1 MSMMRKQR
9 RSMLRKSLHSGV
21 GILAAG
27 ALMIGGAQEA
37 YALPQGGTV
46 AAGAAEIAQTQAEMA
61 IRQATESAVINWNS
75 FNIAA
80 GERVNIFQPSAQAA
94 LLNRVIGNNPSEIF
108 GTLQANGR
116 IFLVNP
122 AGVLFAPGA
131 QVNAGSILASTMN
144 ITNADFMAGKYAF
157 IGTPND
163 GKVINRAS
171 LVAQNEGTVALLG
184 KDVVNEGVIVAR
196 KGAAVLAAGEAVT
209 IDFNGDGKVSV
220 VPTTAALEQAVT
232 NKGLVEADGGLVF
245 MSAATGDALTRS
257 AVNQEGIV
265 RAASLDGAAGVIR
278 MTANDVRLAAGSVT
292 DVSGTKAGTVEIGG
306 GWQGTGDLAH
316 AKNVTVERGAAVRAD
331 ATAEGAAGGTVAVW
345 SDGVTKFAGE
355 ITARGAG
362 TGAGGAVETS
372 GAKVQITGRVDAS
385 SAAGKAGEWLI
396 DPGDIEVKTRGTGDP
411 EAGSQ
416 ADVQTVTNSLNGG
429 TSVTIQTANL
439 TGQNDNSI
447 TVSDAITKTAGG
459 DATLTMKATGNVN
472 INADITSTAGKLNV
486 DITSDTNHRAGGSV
500 SVATGKNIKTL
511 GGNVKVGGGLVEDGV
526 GFANSQSSGEA
537 GITLNGA
544 TIDTTDG
551 ATASGNVELAGSTT
565 ANAAGVSLTG
575 ATITAGAGK
584 VTLVGK
590 STGGGKGIALGNIT
604 TRSVELRTD
613 SLDLSGTITGD
624 GDPAGTAKVWT
635 LSDGK
640 TINFGTGSGGLDL
653 TGDTFTSTGTIR
665 NFKKN
670 TVGDAAK
677 SANIIANGVTADNDL
692 AIYSGAGT
700 LTVSGAVNVSSTH
713 ALTLGSKNAMT
724 GAGVITAD
732 ALKLDASDA
741 NVNLTGANAVKK
753 LDGKAKGLIFKNN
766 ANLTVGG
773 ETGLVTAAGGASL
786 DVTGDLTVGS
796 GTPLAGGVAAIQN
809 GAGAMKLKASGTL
822 KLDANAEVKSTGAA
836 ATSLE
841 ATTVNFDTASKVSTA
856 GGTIDV
862 KTDALTLPAGAQG
875 TLSSANGK
883 VTVETKTAGKTMSV
897 GSSSADVRMN
907 DLDFINSGTGEVH
920 LGNASTGN
928 VAIGTADVKAPL
940 TVESGATIKFSG
952 AMTNAGGKDTTFKA
966 NTIDFASGANLA
978 SGAGTM
984 TMTANSVTN
993 WNDAAFADTN
1003 GAGTFVL
1010 KPKTAGNFT
1019 VGGSSALVSDA
1030 GLGKLK
1036 AGNFYNVSIGTK
1048 ENVGTATIAGISAG
1062 NMPKY
1067 TSILT
1072 KGKIDITGAVDG
1084 TTGDTLALHAEA
1096 SGTTLGDGLSQS
1108 APITVGNLL
1117 LLGKGSM
1124 DLSTQPNAIQNI
1136 AADMSD
1142 GSLKLKN
1149 NTQMKVAVVEDRTV
1163 NPAKNVDGLKTK
1175 STDIQMAAGQKLT
1188 VEGKL
1193 NSTDDTK
1200 IEADDLDLGNNKV
1213 NVGKQLTLEK
1223 ANKAQAINIGTGAN
1237 DWNIN
1242 NAAYGKIKI
1251 GGATQTGDVNI
1262 KGATF
1267 KKPSDIET
1275 TGKVTLTGATKAGAD
1290 GKSDMKIKAHTA
1302 ELPTASDT
1310 LAVKNLDL
1318 DLSGGIDLGL
1328 GKINGQKDGK
1338 VTAKGASA
1346 SQDIYISDNA
1356 ADAPSTEFRIAYRT
1370 INNTLDGFGGF
1381 DVAGEKH
1388 VYFYGGSVKKSINA
1402 AGKLGVE
1409 VRDNLTIEGVGT
1421 KLKIGAD
1428 PTQTGHDP
1436 ASVITGGFT
1445 VKQGKTVHV
1454 KGSDGTSKEN
1464 GAEINIQT
1472 DGNIHLEKNA
1482 KLMVEG
1488 NYAQAT
1494 LNARSGDVV
1503 LNEDAKV
1510 QVAPSSTPVWVDVTG
1525 NKLQLDAR
1533 AQLDSGTDTVGALR
1547 VHTDK
1552 IVTPAADDN
1561 TTNIVGKSGLVIT
1574 RKTAGD
1580 LTLNNSSTGTGL
1592 HVTSDQLN
1600 GKLFGN
1606 EFSELVLGD
1615 NRSQT
1620 VTIDGLEANNRVVVK
1635 TAETG
1640 KVTVGAGGLKV
1651 GTDGSNNPYNVTLTT
1666 GAIENPSG
1674 GKMNI
1679 GAGSALNLY
1688 TNSIANLTP
1697 SSGSPSVTGTGTLG
1711 IGTYNGSKTIGLGDG
1726 ATGDLQLTNNKFTQ
1740 VFGPNF
1746 SHYAIGNGTQGTIN
1760 VAGSN
1765 LTQDVTLQAN
1775 NINFAGD
1782 MRLAAGKT
1790 LVVNAKTAAN
1800 QTAGKIKAAKLA
1812 AVGGNIALEK
1822 DNEIGTLAA
1831 DALSVKVKSNDL
1843 TIGEITTPAG
1853 ASVPSRTITGVKA
1866 GESGGTAGDVVLSAD
1881 AMTFDKTVEGKG
1893 NLTIQQATA
1902 ATNLNVGATG
1912 TGLNLPENLFGGAK
1926 IKDGFKHVYLGRE
1939 DATGAT
1945 KVGGNLNFV
1954 DPTTIRSGAT
1964 AGSMTVD
1971 GSANIQTNGN
1981 DFALESKDLT
1991 TAAGSNV
1998 DTGTGALTLKTDA
2011 MDLNGKMKG
2020 KKALNILPISHNRD
2034 LKLGGTVNDP
2044 TKLSLLDKYF
2054 NGNDRQFWEYEII
2067 NIGDRGGGGRLYQ
2080 SGTIDMPFTVKIQ
2093 QAITSGTG
2101 GVNLSGSIN
2110 THGRD
2115 YTVASREV
2123 NLDDAHINA
2132 DGADRDHDGNVAIQ
2146 ADKLNTANGS
2156 TITGHGDVS
2165 FDTYTPDKT
2174 LNFGT
2179 PGAGGSASD
2188 PTFPSDIFS
2197 GTGLLRK
2204 NPDGKGFKKIRIG
2217 GTNAGDIKVGNVDL
2231 PEGLADAVSIKTN
2244 KDVTSTGVLKS
2255 VPTLEVDAHNVNL
2268 TGPNEIKNLGNITSA
2283 TGVSIETKGGT
2294 NITGKITGNNAPI
2307 NLTNKDG
2314 GNVTIAPGG
2323 QIVGTGTSDVL
2334 IEAKGG
2340 AFKNKGGANAIQTA
2354 PGQRYVVHTEDSVE
2368 NEIDGLVFEFR
2379 RYGTDYT
2386 QRGSVT
2392 IPPGKNAMFYKYQPE
2407 LKLYSTRAYG
2417 DDNAAFF
2424 NSTAGF
2430 HIEDDGN
2437 VKRRALDKTEV
2448 DYIRDHVQD
2457 SGTHNFGTTKHTN
2470 VNADVNTADGT
2481 VTNAMTDVNMRSGA
2495 HTYGSDSTIANEK
2508 ITYQGHN
2515 DLNYKI
2521 TVDYRIVPRV
2531 VTVTGKTSTVN
2542 YDGNPHSYTGNAG
2555 VTFSNF
2561 ANSQTEATPG
2571 LLSGSVSYTP
2581 IADAT
2586 KTTGYAQGAVHAG
2599 EYSVD
2604 LKNST
2609 LSATNYKFKYVPGKL
2624 TIKPIDIHFTAPS
2637 GERIYGTAN
2646 DSVTIPA
2653 PSYTGS
2659 LISGDSFAKYT
2670 VTATDGTNPVTERT
2684 GVGTYAMTLNG
2695 VALAP
2700 GSRSL
2705 ATDYNITST
2714 TGTLTIKKRPLTVT
2728 AGDKSRVYG
2737 DANTTA
2743 GYVNNT
2749 AKVNVGATTAT
2760 TGLVNGDAI
2769 DDVTETID
2777 PTATVTTNAGT
2788 AGLWTKASA
2797 AHFSSGTAANY
2808 DINYV
2813 DGHFNITKRALTLVA
2828 GDKSRIYGTANSTAG
2843 YVNGTNLFR
2852 VKVGTNLVN
2861 GDTISSVTEMID
2873 PRATVT
2879 TDAGTAGLKTTIAGA
2894 VFGVG
2899 NANNYDVSYEDGS
2912 FAITPRDL
2920 TLRAGGKTR
2929 IYGTENSTA
2938 VYTGG
2943 TTKFRAD
2950 AATATTGL
2958 VNGDTVADV
2967 TESTNATRTT
2977 NVGASGL
2984 KTQITNA
2991 RLMGNRKASN
3001 YNISYVD
3008 GGFAITKRDLY
3019 ITAGDKSRIY
3029 GDGNETAQYVNGTS
3043 RLNVRAADATTGLAN
3058 GDTISSVTE
3067 TIDPTATVTTDA
3079 GTSGLWTRVSAA
3091 QFSHGTDAN
3100 YNIHYADG
3108 NFAITKRALTLVAGD
3123 KSRIYG
3129 TANSTANYVNG
3140 TNLFRVKTGT
3150 NLVNGDTI
3158 SSVTETIDPRAT
3170 VATDAGTAGL
3180 KTTIA
3185 GAVFG
3190 VGNAN
3195 NYDVS
3200 YEDGS
3205 FAITPRDLTLRAGDK
3220 TRIYGTEN
3228 ATAIYTGGTTKFRAD
3243 AATATTGLANGD
3255 TIADVDETTNAL
3267 VTSNVGESGLKTQIT
3282 NMRLMGNRKAS
3293 NYNISYVDGGFA
3305 ITKRDLYITA
3315 GDKSRVYGD
3324 GNETAQYVNGTS
3336 RLNVRAADATTGLAN
3351 GDAVSSITETIDPTA
3366 TVTTDAGTSG
3376 LWTRAS
3382 AAQFSQGTDANYN
3395 IHYADGNFAIT
3406 KRALTLVAGDKSRI
3420 YGTANTTAGYVNGT
3434 NLFRVKAG
3442 TNLVNGDTISSVTET
3457 IDPRATVTT
3466 DAGAAGLKTTIAGAV
3481 FGVGN
3486 ANNYDVSYEDG
3497 SFAITPRDL
3506 TLRAGDKTRIYG
3518 TENSTAAYTG
3528 GTTKFRADAATATT
3542 GLVNGDAVADVTE
3555 STNATRTTNV
3565 GASGLKTQIANATFG
3580 TGKAS
3585 NYSIS
3590 YVDGGFAITK
3600 RDLYITA
3607 GDKERAFGAENA
3619 TAQYVNGTQR
3629 INVRPS
3635 DATTGLANGDAI
3647 SSITETIDP
3656 TATVTTDAGTS
3667 GLWTR
3672 ASAAQFSQGTDANYN
3687 ILYVDGR
3694 FTIVPREVLVTAGDV
3709 TRDYG
3714 APNPVVTEYVVER
3727 GDRTSWRG
3735 LLAGDKVG
3743 GIRSYYD
3750 AAITPT
3756 TQGGSYPG
3764 VIHIDP
3770 ASVTAGY
3777 TGASAISNYR
3787 FRYAPGTLKIQ
3798 MRGFDMST
3806 PEGRAVITSTGS
3818 VTQVTAG
3825 LTGTA
3830 ANRVPGSLY
3839 GGTGAG
3845 SSGIGTGGASGAGG
3859 RTGTAGG
3866 RNVGGIDGNSSTS
3879 NGAAGMSGGS
3889 AGSTGNVGG
3898 TGNAGGTGSAGDT
3911 TAAAST
3917 GNGSGAAQPVVS
3929 AAAKQDRSFAD
3940 GVTIQMPQ
3948 EQASA
3953 HWTNRVVVSNG
3964 KASEAHSFV
3973 AEPDGTFGFDLR
3985 RTRGDRGFRPEDP
3998 ANNTSEAIPVLFTDG
4013 GSRDLDGIYSIN
4025 YSPEKLAIKPSSKKV
4040 DIPDPKEI
4048 RNTSEKGLSF
4058 LYQTQNGAYEVT
4070 FGNGIVALYPTD
4082 DASLNIITSSD
4093 RKAER
4098 AVLASGILT
4107 AIEDLGVTPVEIRAV
4122 YIFNV
4127 LDGKSEQATA

>member
-9 RSMLRKSLHSGV
+9 RGQMRRSLRSGI

-27 ALMIGGAQEA
+27 AMMMGGMNHAM
-37 YALPQGGTV
+37 ALPQGGQV
-46 AAGAAEIAQTQAEMA
+46 AAGAADIAASQAEMA
-61 IRQATESAVINWNS
+61 IHQATQNAVINWNS
-75 FNIAA
+75 FNIGA
-80 GERVNIFQPSAQAA
+80 GERVNIYQPNAQAA
-94 LLNRVIGNNPSEIF
+94 LLNRVLGGNPSEIF
-108 GTLQANGR
+108 GTLSANGR
-116 IFLVNP
+116 VFLVNP

-131 QVNAGSILASTMN
+131 QVDAGSILASTMN

-157 IGTPND
+157 VGTPTD

-171 LVAQNEGTVALLG
+171 LLAKNEGTVALLG
-184 KDVVNEGVIVAR
+184 KDVVNEGVIVAK
-196 KGAAVLAAGEAVT
+196 KGAAVLAAGEAVSL
-209 IDFNGDGKVSV
+209 DFNGDGKVSV
-220 VPTTAALEQAVT
+220 VPTKAAMEQAVT

-265 RAASLDGAAGVIR
+265 RASSLDGAAGSVR
-278 MTANDVRLAAGSVT
+278 MTANDVRLASGSVT
-292 DVSGTKAGTVEIGG
+292 DVSGAAAGTVEIGG

-316 AKNVTVERGAAVRAD
+316 AQNVTIERGAALRAD
-331 ATAEGAAGGTVAVW
+331 ATAADAAGGTVAVW
-345 SDGVTKFAGE
+345 SDGMTRFAGE
-355 ITARGAG
+355 ITARGKG

-372 GAKVQITGRVDAS
+372 GAKVQITGRVNAS
-385 SAAGKAGEWLI
+385 SEVGKAGEWLI
-396 DPGDIEVKTRGTGDP
+396 DPGDIEVKTRAAGDP

-447 TVSDAITKTAGG
+447 TVSNAITKTAGG
-459 DATLTMKATGNVN
+459 DATLSLKATGSVN

-511 GGNVKVGGGLVEDGV
+511 GGNVKIGGGLVEDGV
-526 GFANSQSSGEA
+526 GFANSQSAGEA
-537 GITLNGA
+537 GIMLNGV

-590 STGGGKGIALGNIT
+590 STGGGKGIALGGNIT

-613 SLDLSGTITGD
+613 SIDLSGTITGD
-624 GDPAGTAKVWT
+624 NDPSGSAKVWT

-653 TGDTFTSTGTIR
+653 AGDTFTSTGKIR

-670 TVGDAAK
+670 TVGDASKA
-677 SANIIANGVTADNDL
+677 ANINAGGVTAGSDL
-692 AIYSGAGT
+692 AIDSGAGT
-700 LTVSGAVNVSSTH
+700 LTVDGAVNAAGH
-713 ALTLGSKNAMT
+713 ALTLGSKNAIT
-724 GAGVITAD
+724 GAGVITSD
-732 ALKLDASDA
+732 ALVLDAA
-741 NVNLTGANAVKK
+741 AATVNLTGTHAVGK
-753 LDGKAKGLIFKNN
+753 LDGKAKGLTFKNSGD
-766 ANLTVGG
+766 LTVGG
-773 ETGLVTAAGGASL
+773 ETGLTTAAGGA
-786 DVTGDLTVGS
+786 DVEVTAGDLTVGAH
-796 GTPLAGGVAAIQN
+796 GMTNA
-809 GAGAMKLKASGTL
+809 AGAMNLKASGTL

-841 ATTVNFDTASKVSTA
+841 AAAVNFDTASKVSTA
-856 GGTIDV
+856 GGTINV
-862 KTDALTLPAGAQG
+862 KTDALTLPTGAQG

-883 VTVETKTAGKTMSV
+883 VTVETKTSGKTMSV
-897 GSSSADVRMN
+897 GSSSADVHMN

-928 VAIGTADVKAPL
+928 VEIGTADVKAPL

-1019 VGGSSALVSDA
+1019 VGGSSTLVSDDGFA
-1030 GLGKLK
+1030 KLK
-1036 AGNFYNVSIGTK
+1036 AGNFRNVAIGDK
-1048 ENVGTATIAGISAG
+1048 ANAGTATIDTISSG
-1062 NMPKY
+1062 NLPKY

-1072 KGKIDITGAVDG
+1072 QGKINITGAVNG
-1084 TTGDTLALHAEA
+1084 APTDTLALHADA
-1096 SGTTLGDGLSQS
+1096 PGTTLGDGLSQS
-1108 APITVGNLL
+1108 APVSVGNLL

-1124 DLSTQPNAIQNI
+1124 DLSTQPNAIKNI

-1149 NTQMKVAVVEDRTV
+1149 NTHMKVAVVEDRTV
-1163 NPAKNVDGLKTK
+1163 SPAKNVDGLKTK
-1175 STDIQMAAGQKLT
+1175 STDIKMAAGQKLT
-1188 VEGKL
+1188 VEGEL
-1193 NSTDDTK
+1193 NSAGDTK

-1213 NVGKQLTLEK
+1213 NVGNQLTLEK
-1223 ANKAQAINIGTGAN
+1223 ANKAQTINVGTDPG

-1242 NAAYGKIKI
+1242 NTAYGKIKI
-1251 GGATQTGDVNI
+1251 GGATQTGNINI

-1275 TGKVTLTGATKAGAD
+1275 TGDVTLTGATKAGAD

-1310 LAVKNLDL
+1310 LAVRNLDL

-1388 VYFYGGSVKKSINA
+1388 VYFYGGAVKKSINA

-1409 VRDNLTIEGVGT
+1409 VRDDLSIEGVGT

-1428 PTQTGHDP
+1428 TSKADHDP

-1445 VKQGKTVHV
+1445 VKEGKTVHV
-1454 KGSDGTSKEN
+1454 KGSGGTSKEN

-1472 DGNIHLEKNA
+1472 DGDIHLEKNA

-1494 LNARSGDVV
+1494 LNARNGDVV
-1503 LNEDAKV
+1503 LNEKAKV
-1510 QVAPSSTPVWVDVTG
+1510 KVVDGSTPVWVDVTG
-1525 NKLQLDAR
+1525 NKLQLDKE

-1547 VHTDK
+1547 VHTDEIK
-1552 IVTPAADDN
+1552 TPTADDN

-1574 RKTAGD
+1574 RKTSGVQTID
-1580 LTLNNSSTGTGL
+1580 NNTTAPPTAGL
-1592 HVTSDQLN
+1592 HITSDQLN

-1615 NRSQT
+1615 NRTTQVT
-1620 VTIDGLEANNRVVVK
+1620 VDGLTANNRVVVK
-1635 TAETG
+1635 TAESG
-1640 KVTVGAGGLKV
+1640 KVTVGAGGLSV
-1651 GTDGSNNPYNVTLTT
+1651 GTDGSKKAYNVTLTT
-1666 GAIENPSG
+1666 GSIENPG
-1674 GKMNI
+1674 GSELKI
-1679 GAGSALNLY
+1679 GEGSALNLY
-1688 TNSIANLTP
+1688 TNSITNLVANG
-1697 SSGSPSVTGTGTLG
+1697 SSPSVTGKGTLG
-1711 IGTYNGSKTIGLGDG
+1711 ISTYNGTKTIGLGDG
-1726 ATGDLQLTNNKFTQ
+1726 APGDLQLTNDKFTH

-1746 SHYAIGNGTQGTIN
+1746 SHYSIGRLDKEAQSTIN
-1760 VAGSN
+1760 VKNSTLSQN
-1765 LTQDVTLQAN
+1765 TTLQAN
-1775 NINFAGD
+1775 TINFMGD
-1782 MRLAAGKT
+1782 LTLDPGKT
-1790 LVVNAKTAAN
+1790 LVVNAKTAAS
-1800 QTAGKIKAAKLA
+1800 QTAGKITAANLA

-1831 DALSVKVKSNDL
+1831 DALSVKVKSNAL

-1866 GESGGTAGDVVLSAD
+1866 GESGGTAGDIVLSAD
-1881 AMTFDKTVEGKG
+1881 SMTFDKTVEGKG
-1893 NLTIQQATA
+1893 NLTLHQANA

-1912 TGLNLPENLFGGAK
+1912 TGLTLGADIFGGNK

-1971 GSANIQTNGN
+1971 GSANIRTNGN
-1981 DFALESKDLT
+1981 DFALESKNLT

-2011 MDLNGKMKG
+2011 IDLNGKMKG
-2020 KKALNILPISHNRD
+2020 KKALNILPISHGRD

-2044 TKLSLLDKYF
+2044 AKLSLLDKYF
-2054 NGNDRQFWEYEII
+2054 NGNNRQFWEYEII

-2080 SGTIDMPFTVKIQ
+2080 SGTIDMPFTVNIQ

-2101 GVNLSGSIN
+2101 GVNLSGSIK

-2132 DGADRDHDGNVAIQ
+2132 DGADRDHDGNVAIH
-2146 ADKLNTANGS
+2146 ADTLNTANGS

-2165 FDTYTPDKT
+2165 FDTYTPGKT
-2174 LNFGT
+2174 INFGT

-2188 PTFPSDIFS
+2188 PTLSSDIFS

-2204 NPDGKGFKKIRIG
+2204 NSDGKGFRKIRIG
-2217 GTNAGDIKVGNVDL
+2217 GTNAGNVKIGNVDL

-2244 KDVTSTGVLKS
+2244 GAVTSTGVLKS

-2283 TGVSIETKGGT
+2283 TGVSVETKGGT
-2294 NITGKITGNNAPI
+2294 NVTGKITGNNAPI
-2307 NLTNKDG
+2307 NITNKDG

-2340 AFKNKGGANAIQTA
+2340 AFKNRGGANAIQTA
-2354 PGQRYVVHTEDSVE
+2354 PGHRYVVHTEDSVE

-2379 RYGTDYT
+2379 KYGVDYT
-2386 QRGSVT
+2386 NRGSFPV
-2392 IPPGKNAMFYKYQPE
+2392 PAGKNAMFYKYQPE

-2417 DDNAAFF
+2417 DDNTAFF

-2437 VKRRALDKTEV
+2437 LKRRALDKTEV
-2448 DYIRDHVQD
+2448 DYIRDHVID
-2457 SGTHNFGTTKHTN
+2457 SGTHNFGTTKLTN

-2481 VTNAMTDVNMRSGA
+2481 VTNAMTDVTRRAGT

-2508 ITYQGHN
+2508 ITYKGHN

-2531 VTVTGKTSTVN
+2531 VTVTGKTETVN
-2542 YDGNPHSYTGNAG
+2542 YNGNPHNYSGMNG
-2555 VTFSNF
+2555 VTFTNF
-2561 ANSQTEATPG
+2561 ANSQTAATPG

-2586 KTTGYAQGAVHAG
+2586 KTTGFAQGAVHAG
-2599 EYSVD
+2599 EYTVGLS
-2604 LKNST
+2604 NST
-2609 LSATNYKFKYVPGKL
+2609 LTANNYKFKYVPGKL

-2637 GERIYGTAN
+2637 GERIYGTSN
-2646 DSVTIPA
+2646 DSVTMT
-2653 PSYTGS
+2653 SSTTHTGT
-2659 LISGDSFAKYT
+2659 LLSGDSFAKYT
-2670 VTATDGTNPVTERT
+2670 VTATDGTNDVTERT
-2684 GVGTYAMTLNG
+2684 GVGTYTMTLNG
-2695 VALAP
+2695 AALAT

-2705 ATDYNITST
+2705 ATDYHITSDP
-2714 TGTLTIKKRPLTVT
+2714 GTLTIKKRPLTVT
-2728 AGDKSRVYG
+2728 AGDKSRAYG
-2737 DANTTA
+2737 DANATA

-2749 AKVNVGATTAT
+2749 AKVNVAAATAT
-2760 TGLVNGDAI
+2760 TGLVNGDTI

-2797 AHFSSGTAANY
+2797 AHFSSGMANNY
-2808 DINYV
+2808 NITYV
-2813 DGHFNITKRALTLVA
+2813 DGHFNITKR
-2828 GDKSRIYGTANSTAG
+2828 
-2843 YVNGTNLFR
+2843 
-2852 VKVGTNLVN
+2852 
-2861 GDTISSVTEMID
+2861 
-2873 PRATVT
+2873 P
-2879 TDAGTAGLKTTIAGA
+2879 
-2894 VFGVG
+2894 
-2899 NANNYDVSYEDGS
+2899 
-2912 FAITPRDL
+2912 
-2920 TLRAGGKTR
+2920 
-2929 IYGTENSTA
+2929 
-2938 VYTGG
+2938 
-2943 TTKFRAD
+2943 
-2950 AATATTGL
+2950 
-2958 VNGDTVADV
+2958 
-2967 TESTNATRTT
+2967 
-2977 NVGASGL
+2977 
-2984 KTQITNA
+2984 
-2991 RLMGNRKASN
+2991 
-3001 YNISYVD
+3001 
-3008 GGFAITKRDLY
+3008 
-3019 ITAGDKSRIY
+3019 
-3029 GDGNETAQYVNGTS
+3029 
-3043 RLNVRAADATTGLAN
+3043 
-3058 GDTISSVTE
+3058 
-3067 TIDPTATVTTDA
+3067 
-3079 GTSGLWTRVSAA
+3079 
-3091 QFSHGTDAN
+3091 
-3100 YNIHYADG
+3100 
-3108 NFAITKRALTLVAGD
+3108 LTLVAGD

-3140 TNLFRVKTGT
+3140 TNLFRVKAGT
-3150 NLVNGDTI
+3150 NLVNGDAVST
-3158 SSVTETIDPRAT
+3158 VTETIDARAT
-3170 VATDAGTAGL
+3170 VTTDAGTAGL
-3180 KTTIA
+3180 KTKIA
-3185 GAVFG
+3185 NAVFG
-3190 VGNAN
+3190 TGNAN
-3195 NYDVS
+3195 NYDIS
-3200 YEDGS
+3200 YDDGS

-3228 ATAIYTGGTTKFRAD
+3228 ATA
-3243 AATATTGLANGD
+3243 
-3255 TIADVDETTNAL
+3255 V
-3267 VTSNVGESGLKTQIT
+3267 
-3282 NMRLMGNRKAS
+3282 
-3293 NYNISYVDGGFA
+3293 
-3305 ITKRDLYITA
+3305 
-3315 GDKSRVYGD
+3315 
-3324 GNETAQYVNGTS
+3324 
-3336 RLNVRAADATTGLAN
+3336 
-3351 GDAVSSITETIDPTA
+3351 
-3366 TVTTDAGTSG
+3366 
-3376 LWTRAS
+3376 
-3382 AAQFSQGTDANYN
+3382 
-3395 IHYADGNFAIT
+3395 
-3406 KRALTLVAGDKSRI
+3406 
-3420 YGTANTTAGYVNGT
+3420 
-3434 NLFRVKAG
+3434 
-3442 TNLVNGDTISSVTET
+3442 
-3457 IDPRATVTT
+3457 
-3466 DAGAAGLKTTIAGAV
+3466 
-3481 FGVGN
+3481 
-3486 ANNYDVSYEDG
+3486 
-3497 SFAITPRDL
+3497 
-3506 TLRAGDKTRIYG
+3506 
-3518 TENSTAAYTG
+3518 YTG

-3542 GLVNGDAVADVTE
+3542 GLVNGDTIADVDE
-3555 STNATRTTNV
+3555 STDALRTTNA
-3565 GASGLKTQIANATFG
+3565 GTAGLKTQITNMRLMG
-3580 TGKAS
+3580 NRKAS
-3585 NYSIS
+3585 NYNIT

-3607 GDKERAFGAENA
+3607 GDKQRAYGADNS
-3619 TAQYVNGTQR
+3619 TAGYVNGTR
-3629 INVRPS
+3629 LVNVRPT
-3635 DATTGLANGDAI
+3635 DAATGLVNGDVV
-3647 SSITETIDP
+3647 SSVTETIDP
-3656 TATVTTDAGTS
+3656 TATVTTNAGTA

-3672 ASAAQFSQGTDANYN
+3672 SSAAQFAYGTDANYN
-3687 ILYVDGR
+3687 IHYADGR
-3694 FTIVPREVLVTAGDV
+3694 FIITPREVLITAGSAS
-3709 TRDYG
+3709 RDYG
-3714 APNPVVTEYVVER
+3714 APNPVITAYMIER
-3727 GDRTSWRG
+3727 GDHTSQRG
-3735 LLAGDKVG
+3735 LLAGDDIS
-3743 GIRSYYD
+3743 GITSHYD
-3750 AAITPT
+3750 AGMNAT
-3756 TQGGSYPG
+3756 TRGGLYRG
-3764 VIHIDP
+3764 VIHVDP
-3770 ASVTAGY
+3770 ASVERGY
-3777 TGASAISNYR
+3777 AGASARSNYR
-3787 FRYAPGTLKIQ
+3787 FNYAPGDLTIA

-3806 PEGRAVITSTGS
+3806 PEGAAVTTSSAAVAQAT
-3818 VTQVTAG
+3818 
-3825 LTGTA
+3825 TGTT
-3830 ANRVPGSLY
+3830 N
-3839 GGTGAG
+3839 
-3845 SSGIGTGGASGAGG
+3845 
-3859 RTGTAGG
+3859 
-3866 RNVGGIDGNSSTS
+3866 
-3879 NGAAGMSGGS
+3879 GGS
-3889 AGSTGNVGG
+3889 GV
-3898 TGNAGGTGSAGDT
+3898 
-3911 TAAAST
+3911 TAAAVPTENRT
-3917 GNGSGAAQPVVS
+3917 GSNPPAE
-3929 AAAKQDRSFAD
+3929 
-3940 GVTIQMPQ
+3940 GVTVQMPQ
-3948 EQASA
+3948 DAA
-3953 HWTNRVVVSNG
+3953 PTNWANRVVVTNDST
-3964 KASEAHSFV
+3964 SEAHDFV
-3973 AEPDGTFGFDLR
+3973 EGTDGSFGFDLG
-3985 RTRGDRGFRPEDP
+3985 RTRGNRGFRPEDP

-4013 GSRDLDGIYSIN
+4013 GSRDLDGIYTVN

-4048 RNTSEKGLSF
+4048 RDTSAQALRF
-4058 LYQTQNGAYEVT
+4058 LYQTANGSFEVT
-4070 FGNGIVALYPTD
+4070 FGNGIVTLYPQD
-4082 DASLNIITSSD
+4082 EPALSIITAKD

-4098 AVLASGILT
+4098 AVLASGLLT

-4127 LDGKSEQATA
+4127 MEGQTAEA

>member
-9 RSMLRKSLHSGV
+9 RGQMRRSLRSGI

-27 ALMIGGAQEA
+27 AMMMGGMNHAM
-37 YALPQGGTV
+37 ALPQGGQV
-46 AAGAAEIAQTQAEMA
+46 AAGAADIAASQAEMA
-61 IRQATESAVINWNS
+61 IHQATQNAVINWNS
-75 FNIAA
+75 FNIGA
-80 GERVNIFQPSAQAA
+80 GERVNIYQPNAQAA
-94 LLNRVIGNNPSEIF
+94 LLNRVLGGNPSEIF
-108 GTLQANGR
+108 GTLSANGR
-116 IFLVNP
+116 VFLVNP

-131 QVNAGSILASTMN
+131 QVDAGSILASTMN

-157 IGTPND
+157 VGTPSD
-163 GKVINRAS
+163 GKIINRAS
-171 LVAQNEGTVALLG
+171 LIAKNEGTVALLG
-184 KDVVNEGVIVAR
+184 KDVVNEGVIVAK
-196 KGAAVLAAGEAVT
+196 KGAAVLAAGEAVSL
-209 IDFNGDGKVSV
+209 DFNGDGKVSV
-220 VPTTAALEQAVT
+220 VPTKAAMEQAVT

-245 MSAATGDALTRS
+245 MSAATGDVLTRS

-265 RAASLDGAAGVIR
+265 RAASLDGAAGAIR

-292 DVSGTKAGTVEIGG
+292 DVSGAAAGTVEIGG
-306 GWQGTGDLAH
+306 GWQGAGDLAH
-316 AKNVTVERGAAVRAD
+316 AQNVTVERGASVRAD
-331 ATAEGAAGGTVAVW
+331 ATADGGAGGTVAVW
-345 SDGVTKFAGE
+345 SDGRTRFAGE
-355 ITARGAG
+355 ITARGKG

-372 GAKVQITGRVDAS
+372 GAKVQITGSVDAS
-385 SAAGKAGEWLI
+385 AEAGKAGEWLI
-396 DPGDIEVKTRGTGDP
+396 DPGDIEVKTRAAGDP

-439 TGQNDNSI
+439 TGPNDNSI

-459 DATLTMKATGNVN
+459 DATLSLKATGSVN

-511 GGNVKVGGGLVEDGV
+511 GGNVKIGGGLVEDGV
-526 GFANSQSSGEA
+526 GFANSQSAGEA
-537 GITLNGA
+537 GITLNGV

-590 STGGGKGIALGNIT
+590 STGGGKGIALGGNIT

-624 GDPAGTAKVWT
+624 GDTTGSAKVWT

-640 TINFGTGSGGLDL
+640 TINFGGGTGGLDL
-653 TGDTFTSTGTIR
+653 AGDTFTSAGKIR

-677 SANIIANGVTADNDL
+677 SANIVANGVTADEEL
-692 AIYSGAGT
+692 EMYTGAGT
-700 LTVSGAVNVSSTH
+700 LTISGTVSVASTH
-713 ALTLGSKNAMT
+713 ALTLGSKNAIT
-724 GAGVITAD
+724 GAGVLTTD
-732 ALKLDASDA
+732 ALKLDAADA
-741 NVNLTGANAVKK
+741 TVNLTGTNAVKK
-753 LDGKAKGLIFKNN
+753 LDGKAKALTLKNGGD
-766 ANLTVGG
+766 LKVG
-773 ETGLVTAAGGASL
+773 EDTGLVTTNGA
-786 DVTGDLTVGS
+786 DVEVTAGDLTVGTH
-796 GTPLAGGVAAIQN
+796 GITN

-856 GGTIDV
+856 GGTLDV
-862 KTDALTLPAGAQG
+862 KTDALTLPSGAQG

-883 VTVETKTAGKTMSV
+883 VTVDTKTAGNKIAV
-897 GSSSADVRMN
+897 GSSTPSDLVLPN
-907 DLDFINSGTGEVH
+907 LDFINSGTGEIQI
-920 LGNASTGN
+920 GNAATGS
-928 VAIGTADVKAPL
+928 VEIGTADVKAPL
-940 TVESGATIKFSG
+940 SVESGATVKFSG
-952 AMTNAGGKDTTFKA
+952 TLSNTGNKNTTFKA
-966 NTIDFASGANLA
+966 NAVDFAAGANLA
-978 SGAGTM
+978 AGAGTM
-984 TMTANSVTN
+984 TMVTGAVTN
-993 WNDAAFADTN
+993 WNNATFADTA
-1003 GAGTFVL
+1003 GAGTFAL

-1019 VGGSSALVSDA
+1019 VGGTTGLVTDD
-1030 GLGKLK
+1030 GFGKLK
-1036 AGNFYNVSIGTK
+1036 AGNFHNVSIGSKDNT
-1048 ENVGTATIAGISAG
+1048 GTATIAGVTSG
-1062 NMPKY
+1062 NLPKY

-1072 KGKIDITGAVDG
+1072 KGKIEITGAVVG
-1084 TTGDTLALHAEA
+1084 TSGDTLALHADA
-1096 SGTTLGDGLSQS
+1096 PGTTLGDGLSQS
-1108 APITVGNLL
+1108 APISVGNLL

-1124 DLSTQPNAIQNI
+1124 DLSTQANAIKNI

-1149 NTQMKVAVVEDRTV
+1149 NTHMKVAVVEDRTV

-1193 NSTDDTK
+1193 TSTDDTK
-1200 IEADDLDLGNNKV
+1200 LEADDLDLGTDKV
-1213 NVGKQLTLEK
+1213 NVGKKLTLEK
-1223 ANKAQAINIGTGAN
+1223 ATKAQAINVGTGAN

-1242 NAAYGKIKI
+1242 NSAYGEIKI
-1251 GGATQTGDVNI
+1251 GGASQTGDVNI

-1356 ADAPSTEFRIAYRT
+1356 ADAPATEFRIAYRT

-1409 VRDNLTIEGVGT
+1409 VRDNLTIEGKGT

-1428 PTQTGHDP
+1428 PTQAGHDP

-1454 KGSDGTSKEN
+1454 KGVDGTSKEN

-1472 DGNIHLEKNA
+1472 AGNIHLEQGATLK
-1482 KLMVEG
+1482 VEG

-1494 LNARSGDVV
+1494 LNARNGDVV

-1510 QVAPSSTPVWVDVTG
+1510 QVAPGSTPVWVDVTG
-1525 NKLQLDAR
+1525 KKLQLDAR

-1547 VHTDK
+1547 VHTDE
-1552 IVTPAADDN
+1552 IVTPTADDN

-1574 RKTAGD
+1574 RKTSGD
-1580 LTLNNSSTGTGL
+1580 LTLNNASTGAGL

-1600 GKLFGN
+1600 GKLFGKD
-1606 EFSELVLGD
+1606 FSELVLGD

-1640 KVTVGAGGLKV
+1640 KTVIGAGGLKV
-1651 GTDGSNNPYNVTLTT
+1651 GTDGSGKDYKVTLTT
-1666 GAIENPSG
+1666 GEIENSG
-1674 GKMNI
+1674 GAGIMNI
-1679 GAGSALNLY
+1679 GEGSTLNLY
-1688 TNSIANLTP
+1688 TNSIEHLTP
-1697 SSGSPSVTGTGTLG
+1697 SGGSPSVTGTGTLG

-1760 VAGSN
+1760 VKNSSLGK
-1765 LTQDVTLQAN
+1765 DVTLQAD

-1782 MRLAAGKT
+1782 MTLAAGKT

-1800 QTAGKIKAAKLA
+1800 QTAGKIKAANLA
-1812 AVGGNIALEK
+1812 AVGGNIALEQA
-1822 DNEIGTLAA
+1822 NEIGTLAA
-1831 DALSVKVKSNDL
+1831 DALSVKVKSDAL

-1853 ASVPSRTITGVKA
+1853 APVPSRTITGVKA

-1881 AMTFDKTVEGKG
+1881 AMTFDKAVEGKG
-1893 NLTIQQATA
+1893 NLTVQQANA
-1902 ATNLNVGATG
+1902 ATNLSVGTAG
-1912 TGLNLPENLFGGAK
+1912 TGLNLPENLFGGNK

-1981 DFALESKDLT
+1981 DFALESKNLT

-2011 MDLNGKMKG
+2011 IDLNGKMKG

-2034 LKLGGTVNDP
+2034 IKLGGTVNDP
-2044 TKLSLLDKYF
+2044 AKLSLLDKYF
-2054 NGNDRQFWEYEII
+2054 NGNNRQFWEYEII

-2080 SGTIDMPFTVKIQ
+2080 SGTIDMPFTVNIQ
-2093 QAITSGTG
+2093 QAITSGSG
-2101 GVNLSGSIN
+2101 GVNLSGSIK

-2132 DGADRDHDGNVAIQ
+2132 DGADRDHDGNVAIH
-2146 ADKLNTANGS
+2146 ADTLNTANDS

-2165 FDTYTPDKT
+2165 FDTYTPGKT

-2188 PTFPSDIFS
+2188 PTLSPDIFS

-2204 NPDGKGFKKIRIG
+2204 NSDGKGFRKIRIG
-2217 GTNAGDIKVGNVDL
+2217 GTNAGDIKIGNVDL

-2283 TGVSIETKGGT
+2283 TGVSVETKGGT
-2294 NITGKITGNNAPI
+2294 NVTGVIKGNNAAI
-2307 NLTNKDG
+2307 NIKNTDG

-2340 AFKNKGGANAIQTA
+2340 AFKNKGGANAIKTD

-2368 NEIDGLVFEFR
+2368 NEIDGLVFQFR

-2386 QRGSVT
+2386 QRNSIT
-2392 IPPGKNAMFYKYQPE
+2392 IPAGQNAMFYKYQPE

-2417 DDNAAFF
+2417 DDNSAFF

-2430 HIEDDGN
+2430 YIQDDGN
-2437 VKRRALDKTEV
+2437 LKRRALDKDEV
-2448 DYIRDHVQD
+2448 DYIRAHVID
-2457 SGTHNFGTTKHTN
+2457 SGTHNFGTTKLTN

-2481 VTNAMTDVNMRSGA
+2481 VTNAAIDSTVRAGA
-2495 HTYGSDSTIANEK
+2495 RTYGSNSTVANEK
-2508 ITYQGHN
+2508 ITYKGHN

-2561 ANSQTEATPG
+2561 VNGQTENTSG
-2571 LLSGSVSYTP
+2571 LLSGAVSYTP

-2586 KTTGYAQGAVHAG
+2586 KTSGFAQGAIHAG

-2604 LKNST
+2604 VSNSN
-2609 LSATNYKFKYVPGKL
+2609 LSASNYKFKYVPGKL
-2624 TIKPIDIHFTAPS
+2624 TVKPIDIHFNAPN
-2637 GERIYGTAN
+2637 GERVYGASN
-2646 DSVTIPA
+2646 DSVTMT
-2653 PSYTGS
+2653 SSTTHTGT
-2659 LISGDSFAKYT
+2659 LLAGDSFAKYT
-2670 VTATDGTNPVTERT
+2670 VTATDGTNDVTART
-2684 GVGTYAMTLNG
+2684 GVGSYTMTLSG
-2695 VALAP
+2695 AALAP

-2705 ATDYNITST
+2705 ATDYNITSS
-2714 TGTLTIKKRPLTVT
+2714 TGTLTIKTRPLTVT

-2743 GYVNNT
+2743 GYINNT

-2760 TGLVNGDAI
+2760 AGLVNGDTI

-2777 PTATVTTNAGT
+2777 PSATVTTNAGT

-2808 DINYV
+2808 DITYV
-2813 DGHFNITKRALTLVA
+2813 NGHFNITKRPLTLAA
-2828 GDKSRIYGTANSTAG
+2828 GDKSRIYGTANSTAN
-2843 YVNGTNLFR
+2843 YVGGTGLFR
-2852 VKVGTNLVN
+2852 LKAGNLVN
-2861 GDTISSVTEMID
+2861 GDAISTVTETID
-2873 PRATVT
+2873 ARATVT
-2879 TDAGTAGLKTTIAGA
+2879 TDAGTAGLKTKIANA
-2894 VFGVG
+2894 VFGTG
-2899 NANNYDVSYEDGS
+2899 NASNYDISYEDGS

-2920 TLRAGGKTR
+2920 TLRAGDKTR

-2958 VNGDTVADV
+2958 V
-2967 TESTNATRTT
+2967 S
-2977 NVGASGL
+2977 
-2984 KTQITNA
+2984 
-2991 RLMGNRKASN
+2991 
-3001 YNISYVD
+3001 
-3008 GGFAITKRDLY
+3008 
-3019 ITAGDKSRIY
+3019 
-3029 GDGNETAQYVNGTS
+3029 
-3043 RLNVRAADATTGLAN
+3043 
-3058 GDTISSVTE
+3058 
-3067 TIDPTATVTTDA
+3067 
-3079 GTSGLWTRVSAA
+3079 
-3091 QFSHGTDAN
+3091 
-3100 YNIHYADG
+3100 
-3108 NFAITKRALTLVAGD
+3108 
-3123 KSRIYG
+3123 
-3129 TANSTANYVNG
+3129 
-3140 TNLFRVKTGT
+3140 
-3150 NLVNGDTI
+3150 
-3158 SSVTETIDPRAT
+3158 
-3170 VATDAGTAGL
+3170 
-3180 KTTIA
+3180 
-3185 GAVFG
+3185 
-3190 VGNAN
+3190 
-3195 NYDVS
+3195 
-3200 YEDGS
+3200 
-3205 FAITPRDLTLRAGDK
+3205 
-3220 TRIYGTEN
+3220 
-3228 ATAIYTGGTTKFRAD
+3228 
-3243 AATATTGLANGD
+3243 GD
-3255 TIADVDETTNAL
+3255 TIADVNETTNAT
-3267 VTSNVGESGLKTQIT
+3267 VRSNVGESGLKTQIT
-3282 NMRLMGNRKAS
+3282 NMRLAGNRKAS
-3293 NYNISYVDGGFA
+3293 NYNITYVDGSFA
-3305 ITKRDLYITA
+3305 ITPRDLYITA
-3315 GDKSRVYGD
+3315 GDKQRAYGTD
-3324 GNETAQYVNGTS
+3324 NGTAGYVNGT
-3336 RLNVRAADATTGLAN
+3336 RLVNVRPT
-3351 GDAVSSITETIDPTA
+3351 DAVSGLVNGDVVSSVTETIDPTA
-3366 TVTTDAGTSG
+3366 TVTTNAGTTG
-3376 LWTRAS
+3376 LWTRSS
-3382 AAQFSQGTDANYN
+3382 AAQFAHGTDANYN
-3395 IHYADGNFAIT
+3395 IHYADGRFIIT
-3406 KRALTLVAGDKSRI
+3406 
-3420 YGTANTTAGYVNGT
+3420 
-3434 NLFRVKAG
+3434 
-3442 TNLVNGDTISSVTET
+3442 
-3457 IDPRATVTT
+3457 
-3466 DAGAAGLKTTIAGAV
+3466 
-3481 FGVGN
+3481 
-3486 ANNYDVSYEDG
+3486 
-3497 SFAITPRDL
+3497 
-3506 TLRAGDKTRIYG
+3506 
-3518 TENSTAAYTG
+3518 
-3528 GTTKFRADAATATT
+3528 
-3542 GLVNGDAVADVTE
+3542 
-3555 STNATRTTNV
+3555 
-3565 GASGLKTQIANATFG
+3565 
-3580 TGKAS
+3580 
-3585 NYSIS
+3585 
-3590 YVDGGFAITK
+3590 
-3600 RDLYITA
+3600 
-3607 GDKERAFGAENA
+3607 
-3619 TAQYVNGTQR
+3619 
-3629 INVRPS
+3629 
-3635 DATTGLANGDAI
+3635 
-3647 SSITETIDP
+3647 
-3656 TATVTTDAGTS
+3656 
-3667 GLWTR
+3667 
-3672 ASAAQFSQGTDANYN
+3672 
-3687 ILYVDGR
+3687 
-3694 FTIVPREVLVTAGDV
+3694 PREVLITAGSAS
-3709 TRDYG
+3709 RDYG
-3714 APNPVVTEYVVER
+3714 APNPVITAYMIER
-3727 GDRTSWRG
+3727 GDHTSQRG
-3735 LLAGDKVG
+3735 LLAGDDISGITSHYDAGMNATTRG
-3743 GIRSYYD
+3743 GIYR
-3750 AAITPT
+3750 
-3756 TQGGSYPG
+3756 G
-3764 VIHIDP
+3764 VIHVDP
-3770 ASVTAGY
+3770 ASVESGYAGV
-3777 TGASAISNYR
+3777 SARSNYR
-3787 FRYAPGTLKIQ
+3787 FNYAPGNLTIA

-3806 PEGRAVITSTGS
+3806 PEGTAVTTSTAAVASVMSGTNAVQSPNGGNGGS
-3818 VTQVTAG
+3818 NA
-3825 LTGTA
+3825 
-3830 ANRVPGSLY
+3830 
-3839 GGTGAG
+3839 
-3845 SSGIGTGGASGAGG
+3845 GGAAQTTSGG
-3859 RTGTAGG
+3859 
-3866 RNVGGIDGNSSTS
+3866 GNSSGNT
-3879 NGAAGMSGGS
+3879 
-3889 AGSTGNVGG
+3889 GSTVVGVPTQSG
-3898 TGNAGGTGSAGDT
+3898 TERN
-3911 TAAAST
+3911 
-3917 GNGSGAAQPVVS
+3917 PL
-3929 AAAKQDRSFAD
+3929 AD
-3940 GVTIQMPQ
+3940 GVTITMPQ
-3948 EQASA
+3948 DMGQTN
-3953 HWTNRVVVSNG
+3953 WTNRVVVSSG
-3964 KASEAHSFV
+3964 SGSEAHAFV
-3973 AEPDGTFGFDLR
+3973 ESTDGSFGFDLG
-3985 RTRGDRGFRPEDP
+3985 RTRGIDGIHREEIPG
-3998 ANNTSEAIPVLFTDG
+3998 NTSEAIPVLFTDG
-4013 GSRDLDGIYSIN
+4013 STRDLDGIYSIN
-4025 YSPEKLAIKPSSKKV
+4025 YSPEKLAIKPASKKV

-4048 RNTSEKGLSF
+4048 RNTSEQALSF
-4058 LYQTQNGAYEVT
+4058 LYQTQNGSYEVT
-4070 FGNGIVALYPTD
+4070 FGNGIVTLYPQD
-4082 DASLNIITSSD
+4082 EAALSIITNED

-4098 AVLASGILT
+4098 AVLASGLLT

-4122 YIFNV
+4122 YIFKV
-4127 LDGKSEQATA
+4127 LDGQSEE

>member
-1 MSMMRKQR
+1 MRFMKKQR
-9 RSMLRKSLHSGV
+9 RVRKERGESNPFLLRLQENVRRALLGGV
-21 GILAAG
+21 GIVAAG
-27 ALMIGGAQEA
+27 AALVGTSSPAS
-37 YALPQGGTV
+37 ALPQGGEV
-46 AAGAAEIAQTQAEMA
+46 AAGTADIAKSQAEMA
-61 IRQATESAVINWNS
+61 IHQATENAVINWQS

-80 GERVNIFQPSAQAA
+80 NERVNIFQPNAQAA
-94 LLNRVIGNNPSEIF
+94 LLNRVLGGNPSEIF
-108 GTLQANGR
+108 GTLSANGR
-116 IFLVNP
+116 VFLVNP

-131 QVNAGSILASTMN
+131 QVDAGAIAASTMN

-157 IGTPND
+157 VGTPND
-163 GKVINRAS
+163 GKVINR
-171 LVAQNEGTVALLG
+171 GTLRAADAGAVALLG
-184 KDVVNEGVIVAR
+184 RDVVNEGVIVAK
-196 KGAAVLAAGEAVT
+196 KGAAVLAAAEDVT
-209 IDFNGDGKVSV
+209 LDFTGDGKVAV
-220 VPTTAALEQAVT
+220 VPSKAAMKESVT
-232 NKGLVEADGGLVF
+232 NKGIVEADGGLVF
-245 MSAATGDALTRS
+245 MTAATGDALVSS

-265 RAASLDGAAGVIR
+265 RAASLDGKAGAIR

-292 DVSGTKAGTVEIGG
+292 DVSGAKAGTVEIGG
-306 GWQGTGDLAH
+306 GWQGAGDLAH
-316 AKNVTVERGAAVRAD
+316 AKNVTVERGASVRAD
-331 ATAEGAAGGTVAVW
+331 GAAADAAGGTVAVW
-345 SDGVTKFAGE
+345 SDGMTRFAGE
-355 ITARGAG
+355 ITARGKG

-385 SAAGKAGEWLI
+385 SEAGKAGEWLI
-396 DPGDIEVKTRGTGDP
+396 DPGDIEVKTRAAGDP

-439 TGQNDNSI
+439 TGPNDNSI
-447 TVSDAITKTAGG
+447 TISDAITKTAGG
-459 DATLTMKATGNVN
+459 DATLSLKATGSVN

-500 SVATGKNIKTL
+500 SAAAGKNIKTL
-511 GGNVKVGGGLVEDGV
+511 GGNVKIGGGLVEDGV
-526 GFANSQSSGEA
+526 GFANSQSAGEA
-537 GITLNGA
+537 GITLNGV

-590 STGGGKGIALGNIT
+590 STGGGKGIALGGNIT

-613 SLDLSGTITGD
+613 SLDLTGTITGD
-624 GDPAGTAKVWT
+624 GDPAGTARVWT

-640 TINFGTGSGGLDL
+640 TINFGTGTGGLDL
-653 TGDTFTSTGTIR
+653 AGNTFSSAGKIR

-677 SANIIANGVTADNDL
+677 KANIVANGVTADEEL
-692 AIYSGAGT
+692 EMYTGAGT
-700 LTVSGAVNVSSTH
+700 LTVGGTVNVAAGH
-713 ALTLGSKNAMT
+713 ALTLGSKNAIA

-732 ALKLDASDA
+732 ALKLDAADA
-741 NVNLTGANAVKK
+741 TVNLTGTHAVAK
-753 LDGKAKGLIFKNN
+753 LDGKAKGLTFKNSG
-766 ANLTVGG
+766 NLTVGG
-773 ETGLVTAAGGASL
+773 ETGLTTVAGGA
-786 DVTGDLTVGS
+786 DIEVTAGDLMVGAH
-796 GTPLAGGVAAIQN
+796 GITN

-875 TLSSANGK
+875 ILSSANGK
-883 VTVETKTAGKTMSV
+883 VTVDTKTAGNTIAV
-897 GSSSADVRMN
+897 GSSSTADLELP
-907 DLDFINSGTGEVH
+907 DLNFINSGTGEIQI
-920 LGNASTGN
+920 GSAATGN
-928 VAIGTADVKAPL
+928 VEIGTADVKAPL

-952 AMTNAGGKDTTFKA
+952 ALTNAAGKDTTFKA

-1019 VGGSSALVSDA
+1019 VGGTAGLVTDA
-1030 GLGKLK
+1030 GFGKLK
-1036 AGNFYNVSIGTK
+1036 AGNFKNVSVGAK
-1048 ENVGTATIAGISAG
+1048 DNGGTATIAGISAG

-1072 KGKIDITGAVDG
+1072 QGKINITGAVNG
-1084 TTGDTLALHAEA
+1084 AATDTLALHADA
-1096 SGTTLGDGLSQS
+1096 PGTTLGDGLSQS
-1108 APITVGNLL
+1108 APISVGNLL

-1149 NTQMKVAVVEDRTV
+1149 NTHMKVAVVEDRTV

-1193 NSTDDTK
+1193 TSTDDTK

-1223 ANKAQAINIGTGAN
+1223 ATKAQTINVGTGTG

-1251 GGATQTGDVNI
+1251 GGASQTGAVNI

-1356 ADAPSTEFRIAYRT
+1356 ADAPAADFRIAYRT
-1370 INNTLDGFGGF
+1370 INDTLNGFGGF

-1388 VYFYGGSVKKSINA
+1388 VYFYGGAVKKSINA

-1409 VRDNLTIEGVGT
+1409 VRDNLTIEGKGT

-1428 PTQTGHDP
+1428 PMQAGHDP

-1454 KGSDGTSKEN
+1454 QGSDGTSKET

-1472 DGNIHLEKNA
+1472 DGNIHLEQGATLK
-1482 KLMVEG
+1482 VEG

-1494 LNARSGDVV
+1494 LNARNGDVV
-1503 LNEDAKV
+1503 LEDNAKV
-1510 QVAPSSTPVWVDVTG
+1510 KVADGSTPVWVDVTG
-1525 NKLQLDAR
+1525 NKLNLGAG

-1547 VHTDK
+1547 VHTDE
-1552 IVTPAADDN
+1552 IVTPTADDN

-1580 LTLNNSSTGTGL
+1580 LTLNNSSTGAGL

-1606 EFSELVLGD
+1606 QFSELVLGD

-1651 GTDGSNNPYNVTLTT
+1651 GTDGSGKPYNVTLTT

-1679 GAGSALNLY
+1679 GGGSALNLY

-1760 VAGSN
+1760 VKNSTLSQN
-1765 LTQDVTLQAN
+1765 TTLQAN
-1775 NINFAGD
+1775 TINFMGD
-1782 MRLAAGKT
+1782 LTLNPGKT
-1790 LVVNAKTAAN
+1790 LTVNAKTAAS
-1800 QTAGKIKAAKLA
+1800 QTAGKIKAANLA
-1812 AVGGNIALEK
+1812 AVGGNIALEQA
-1822 DNEIGTLAA
+1822 NEIGTLAA
-1831 DALSVKVKSNDL
+1831 DALSVKVKSNAL

-1893 NLTIQQATA
+1893 NLTVQQANA

-2020 KKALNILPISHNRD
+2020 KKALNILPISHDRD

-2044 TKLSLLDKYF
+2044 AKLSLLDKYF
-2054 NGNDRQFWEYEII
+2054 NGNNRQFWEYEII

-2101 GVNLSGSIN
+2101 GVNLSGSIK

-2132 DGADRDHDGNVAIQ
+2132 DGADRDHDGNVAIH
-2146 ADKLNTANGS
+2146 ADTLNTANGS
-2156 TITGHGDVS
+2156 KITGHGDVS
-2165 FDTYTPDKT
+2165 FDTYTPGKT
-2174 LNFGT
+2174 ISFGT
-2179 PGAGGSASD
+2179 PGSGGA
-2188 PTFPSDIFS
+2188 PTGLVLPTDVFS
-2197 GTGLLRK
+2197 GEGLLQK
-2204 NPDGKGFKKIRIG
+2204 NPDGTGFKKIRIG
-2217 GTNAGDIKVGNVDL
+2217 GQNAGDISVGNVTV
-2231 PEGLADAVSIKTN
+2231 PNGLADAVAIKTGGN
-2244 KDVTSTGVLKS
+2244 VTSTGVLKS

-2283 TGVSIETKGGT
+2283 TGVSVETKGGT
-2294 NITGKITGNNAPI
+2294 NVTGVIKGNNAAI
-2307 NLTNKDG
+2307 NIKNKDG

-2334 IEAKGG
+2334 VEAKGG
-2340 AFKNKGGANAIQTA
+2340 AFKNKAGANAIKTA
-2354 PGQRYVVHTEDSVE
+2354 PGHRYVVHTEDSVE

-2379 RYGTDYT
+2379 KYGVDYSN
-2386 QRGSVT
+2386 RSAF
-2392 IPPGKNAMFYKYQPE
+2392 PAPAGKNAMYYKYQPE

-2417 DDNAAFF
+2417 DDNSAFF

-2430 HIEDDGN
+2430 YIQDDGN
-2437 VKRRALDKTEV
+2437 EKRRALDKAEV
-2448 DYIRDHVQD
+2448 DYIRDHVGD
-2457 SGTHNFGTTKHTN
+2457 SNTHSFGTTDQTN
-2470 VNADVNTADGT
+2470 VNADIHTADGT
-2481 VTNAMTDVNMRSGA
+2481 VTNAANDVTVRTGA
-2495 HTYGSDSTIANEK
+2495 HTYGSASAIANEK
-2508 ITYQGHN
+2508 ITYTGHN

-2521 TVDYRIVPRV
+2521 TIDYRIVPRV

-2561 ANSQTEATPG
+2561 ANSQTETTSG
-2571 LLSGSVSYTP
+2571 LLSGAVSYTP
-2581 IADAT
+2581 IADAS
-2586 KTTGYAQGAVHAG
+2586 KTSGYAQGAVHAG

-2637 GERIYGTAN
+2637 GERIYGTSN
-2646 DSVTIPA
+2646 DSVTMT
-2653 PSYTGS
+2653 SSTTHTGT
-2659 LISGDSFAKYT
+2659 LLSGDSFAKYT
-2670 VTATDGTNPVTERT
+2670 VTATDGTNDVTERT
-2684 GVGTYAMTLNG
+2684 GVGTYTMTLNG
-2695 VALAP
+2695 AALATS
-2700 GSRSL
+2700 SRSL
-2705 ATDYNITST
+2705 ATDYHITSDP
-2714 TGTLTIKKRPLTVT
+2714 GTLTIKKRALTIT

-2749 AKVNVGATTAT
+2749 AKVNVAAATAT

-2788 AGLWTKASA
+2788 SGLWTKASG
-2797 AHFSSGTAANY
+2797 AHFSSGTDANY
-2808 DINYV
+2808 TITYV
-2813 DGHFNITKRALTLVA
+2813 DGHF
-2828 GDKSRIYGTANSTAG
+2828 S
-2843 YVNGTNLFR
+2843 
-2852 VKVGTNLVN
+2852 
-2861 GDTISSVTEMID
+2861 
-2873 PRATVT
+2873 
-2879 TDAGTAGLKTTIAGA
+2879 
-2894 VFGVG
+2894 
-2899 NANNYDVSYEDGS
+2899 
-2912 FAITPRDL
+2912 
-2920 TLRAGGKTR
+2920 
-2929 IYGTENSTA
+2929 
-2938 VYTGG
+2938 
-2943 TTKFRAD
+2943 
-2950 AATATTGL
+2950 
-2958 VNGDTVADV
+2958 
-2967 TESTNATRTT
+2967 
-2977 NVGASGL
+2977 
-2984 KTQITNA
+2984 
-2991 RLMGNRKASN
+2991 
-3001 YNISYVD
+3001 
-3008 GGFAITKRDLY
+3008 
-3019 ITAGDKSRIY
+3019 
-3029 GDGNETAQYVNGTS
+3029 
-3043 RLNVRAADATTGLAN
+3043 
-3058 GDTISSVTE
+3058 
-3067 TIDPTATVTTDA
+3067 
-3079 GTSGLWTRVSAA
+3079 
-3091 QFSHGTDAN
+3091 
-3100 YNIHYADG
+3100 
-3108 NFAITKRALTLVAGD
+3108 
-3123 KSRIYG
+3123 
-3129 TANSTANYVNG
+3129 
-3140 TNLFRVKTGT
+3140 
-3150 NLVNGDTI
+3150 
-3158 SSVTETIDPRAT
+3158 
-3170 VATDAGTAGL
+3170 
-3180 KTTIA
+3180 
-3185 GAVFG
+3185 
-3190 VGNAN
+3190 
-3195 NYDVS
+3195 
-3200 YEDGS
+3200 
-3205 FAITPRDLTLRAGDK
+3205 
-3220 TRIYGTEN
+3220 
-3228 ATAIYTGGTTKFRAD
+3228 
-3243 AATATTGLANGD
+3243 
-3255 TIADVDETTNAL
+3255 
-3267 VTSNVGESGLKTQIT
+3267 
-3282 NMRLMGNRKAS
+3282 
-3293 NYNISYVDGGFA
+3293 
-3305 ITKRDLYITA
+3305 
-3315 GDKSRVYGD
+3315 
-3324 GNETAQYVNGTS
+3324 
-3336 RLNVRAADATTGLAN
+3336 
-3351 GDAVSSITETIDPTA
+3351 
-3366 TVTTDAGTSG
+3366 
-3376 LWTRAS
+3376 
-3382 AAQFSQGTDANYN
+3382 
-3395 IHYADGNFAIT
+3395 
-3406 KRALTLVAGDKSRI
+3406 
-3420 YGTANTTAGYVNGT
+3420 
-3434 NLFRVKAG
+3434 
-3442 TNLVNGDTISSVTET
+3442 
-3457 IDPRATVTT
+3457 
-3466 DAGAAGLKTTIAGAV
+3466 
-3481 FGVGN
+3481 
-3486 ANNYDVSYEDG
+3486 
-3497 SFAITPRDL
+3497 
-3506 TLRAGDKTRIYG
+3506 
-3518 TENSTAAYTG
+3518 
-3528 GTTKFRADAATATT
+3528 
-3542 GLVNGDAVADVTE
+3542 
-3555 STNATRTTNV
+3555 
-3565 GASGLKTQIANATFG
+3565 
-3580 TGKAS
+3580 
-3585 NYSIS
+3585 
-3590 YVDGGFAITK
+3590 
-3600 RDLYITA
+3600 
-3607 GDKERAFGAENA
+3607 
-3619 TAQYVNGTQR
+3619 
-3629 INVRPS
+3629 
-3635 DATTGLANGDAI
+3635 
-3647 SSITETIDP
+3647 
-3656 TATVTTDAGTS
+3656 
-3667 GLWTR
+3667 
-3672 ASAAQFSQGTDANYN
+3672 
-3687 ILYVDGR
+3687 
-3694 FTIVPREVLVTAGDV
+3694 IVPREVLITAGSAS
-3709 TRDYG
+3709 RDYG
-3714 APNPVVTEYVVER
+3714 APNPVVTAYVAER
-3727 GDRTSWRG
+3727 GDHTTGRG
-3735 LLAGDKVG
+3735 LLAGDDISGVQLYYAPNINASTPG
-3743 GIRSYYD
+3743 GIYGS
-3750 AAITPT
+3750 AIHVDPI
-3756 TQGGSYPG
+3756 S
-3764 VIHIDP
+3764 VI
-3770 ASVTAGY
+3770 Y
-3777 TGASAISNYR
+3777 TGATNLSNYR
-3787 FRYAPGTLKIQ
+3787 FRYAPGTLRIG

-3806 PEGRAVITSTGS
+3806 PAGTAVTTSSTVAAQSGTGS
-3818 VTQVTAG
+3818 GNAFIQKGIPQYNDPQRSLQPDYVTVSPPQDAAQTNW
-3825 LTGTA
+3825 
-3830 ANRVPGSLY
+3830 ANRVVL
-3839 GGTGAG
+3839 
-3845 SSGIGTGGASGAGG
+3845 
-3859 RTGTAGG
+3859 
-3866 RNVGGIDGNSSTS
+3866 
-3879 NGAAGMSGGS
+3879 
-3889 AGSTGNVGG
+3889 
-3898 TGNAGGTGSAGDT
+3898 TGS
-3911 TAAAST
+3911 
-3917 GNGSGAAQPVVS
+3917 GS
-3929 AAAKQDRSFAD
+3929 
-3940 GVTIQMPQ
+3940 
-3948 EQASA
+3948 
-3953 HWTNRVVVSNG
+3953 
-3964 KASEAHSFV
+3964 SEAHDFV
-3973 AEPDGTFGFDLR
+3973 EQKDGSFGFDLGK
-3985 RTRGDRGFRPEDP
+3985 TRGSRGIYHEEIPG
-3998 ANNTSEAIPVLFTDG
+3998 NTAEAIPVLFTDG
-4013 GSRDLDGIYSIN
+4013 GSRDLDGIYSVN
-4025 YSPEKLAIKPSSKKV
+4025 YSPEKLSIKPSSKKV

-4048 RNTSEKGLSF
+4048 HNTSEQALSF
-4058 LYQTQNGAYEVT
+4058 LYQTKSGSFKVT
-4070 FGNGIVALYPTD
+4070 FGNGIVTLYPQDEAALAVVT
-4082 DASLNIITSSD
+4082 NED

-4098 AVLASGILT
+4098 AILASGLLT

-4127 LDGKSEQATA
+4127 LKGQTEEE

>member
-27 ALMIGGAQEA
+27 ALMIGGAQEV

-108 GTLQANGR
+108 GTLSANGR
-116 IFLVNP
+116 VFLVNP

-131 QVNAGSILASTMN
+131 QVDAGSIVASTMN

-157 IGTPND
+157 VGTPQD

-171 LVAQNEGTVALLG
+171 LIAQNEGTVALLG
-184 KDVVNEGVIVAR
+184 KDVMNEGVIVAR
-196 KGAAVLAAGEAVT
+196 KGAAVLAAGEAVSL
-209 IDFNGDGKVSV
+209 DFNGDGKVTV
-220 VPTTAALEQAVT
+220 VPTQAALEQAVT

-265 RAASLDGAAGVIR
+265 RAASLDGKAGAIR

-292 DVSGTKAGTVEIGG
+292 DVSGTVGGTVEIGG

-316 AKNVTVERGAAVRAD
+316 AKNVTIERGAAVRAD
-331 ATAEGAAGGTVAVW
+331 ATEAGNAGGTVAVW
-345 SDGVTKFAGE
+345 SDGRTKFAGE
-355 ITARGAG
+355 ITARGK
-362 TGAGGAVETS
+362 GAGGAVETS
-372 GAKVQITGRVDAS
+372 GAQVQITGRVDAS
-385 SAAGKAGEWLI
+385 SEAGKAGEWLI
-396 DPGDIEVKTRGTGDP
+396 DPGDIEVKTRAAGDP

-439 TGQNDNSI
+439 TGPNDNSI

-459 DATLTMKATGNVN
+459 DATLSLKATGSVN

-511 GGNVKVGGGLVEDGV
+511 GGNVKIGGGLVEDGV
-526 GFANSQSSGEA
+526 GFANSQSAGEA
-537 GITLNGA
+537 GITLNGV

-575 ATITAGAGK
+575 ATITVGAGK

-590 STGGGKGIALGNIT
+590 STGGGKGIALGGNIT

-640 TINFGTGSGGLDL
+640 TINFGTGTGGLDL
-653 TGDTFTSTGTIR
+653 AGDTFTSTGKIR

-677 SANIIANGVTADNDL
+677 KANIIANGVTADEDL
-692 AIYSGAGT
+692 EMYTGAGT
-700 LTVSGAVNVSSTH
+700 LTVSGAVNIASTH
-713 ALTLGSKNAMT
+713 ALTLGSKNAIT
-724 GAGVITAD
+724 GVGVITTDTAVLEAAD
-732 ALKLDASDA
+732 AT
-741 NVNLTGANAVKK
+741 VNLTGANAVKK
-753 LDGKAKGLIFKNN
+753 LDGKAKGLTFKNSG
-766 ANLTVGG
+766 NLTVGG
-773 ETGLVTAAGGASL
+773 ETGVVTAAGGASL
-786 DVTGDLTVGS
+786 DVTGDLTVGAH
-796 GTPLAGGVAAIQN
+796 GMTNA
-809 GAGAMKLKASGTL
+809 AGAMKLKASGTL
-822 KLDANAEVKSTGAA
+822 KFDANAEVKSTDAA
-836 ATSLE
+836 ETSLE
-841 ATTVNFDTASKVSTA
+841 AAAVTFHTASKVSTA

-862 KTDALTLPAGAQG
+862 KTDALTLPSGAQG

-883 VTVETKTAGKTMSV
+883 VTVETKTAGKTIAV
-897 GSSSADVRMN
+897 GSSSADVHMN

-928 VAIGTADVKAPL
+928 VEIGTADVKAPL
-940 TVESGATIKFSG
+940 TVESGATLKFSG
-952 AMTNAGGKDTTFKA
+952 VLTNATGKDTTFKA

-1019 VGGSSALVSDA
+1019 VGGTTGLVTDA
-1030 GLGKLK
+1030 GFGTLK
-1036 AGNFYNVSIGTK
+1036 AGNFKNVSIGAK
-1048 ENVGTATIAGISAG
+1048 DNAGTATIAGISAG
-1062 NMPKY
+1062 NLPKY

-1072 KGKIDITGAVDG
+1072 QGKINITGAVNG
-1084 TTGDTLALHAEA
+1084 AATDTLALHADA
-1096 SGTTLGDGLSQS
+1096 PGTTLGDGLSQS

-1124 DLSTQPNAIQNI
+1124 DLGTQSNAISNI
-1136 AADMSD
+1136 AADMAD
-1142 GSLKLKN
+1142 GDLKLKN
-1149 NTQMKVAVVEDRTV
+1149 NTPMKVAVVEDRTV

-1175 STDIQMAAGQKLT
+1175 STDIKMDGGNKLT
-1188 VEGKL
+1188 IEGKL
-1193 NSTDDTK
+1193 TSTDDTK
-1200 IEADDLDLGNNKV
+1200 IEADDLDLGTNKV

-1223 ANKAQAINIGTGAN
+1223 ANKAQTINVGTGAG
-1237 DWNIN
+1237 DWNID

-1251 GGATQTGDVNI
+1251 GGATQTGDVNL

-1275 TGKVTLTGATKAGAD
+1275 TGKVTLTGTTKAGAD
-1290 GKSDMKIKAHTA
+1290 GKSNMKIKAHTA
-1302 ELPTASDT
+1302 ELPTAADT

-1356 ADAPSTEFRIAYRT
+1356 ADAPATEFRIAYRT

-1388 VYFYGGSVKKSINA
+1388 VYFYGGAVQKSINA

-1409 VRDNLTIEGVGT
+1409 VRENLSIEGKGT
-1421 KLKIGAD
+1421 KLTIGAD
-1428 PTQTGHDP
+1428 PSQAGHDP

-1454 KGSDGTSKEN
+1454 KGAGATKKGE

-1472 DGNIHLEKNA
+1472 GSDIHLEQGA
-1482 KLMVEG
+1482 KLKVEG
-1488 NYAQAT
+1488 NYAMAT
-1494 LNARSGDVV
+1494 LNARNGDVV

-1510 QVAPSSTPVWVDVTG
+1510 EVATGSTPVWVDVTG
-1525 NKLQLDAR
+1525 NQLQLDAR

-1580 LTLNNSSTGTGL
+1580 LTLNNSSTGAGL

-1606 EFSELVLGD
+1606 QFSELVLGD

-1635 TAETG
+1635 TAENG
-1640 KVTVGAGGLKV
+1640 KVTVDAGGLKV
-1651 GTDGSNNPYNVTLTT
+1651 GTDGSGKPYNVTLTT
-1666 GAIENPSG
+1666 GAIENPTG

-1711 IGTYNGSKTIGLGDG
+1711 IGTYNGTKTIGLGDG

-1746 SHYAIGNGTQGTIN
+1746 SHYAIGNSTQGTIN
-1760 VAGSN
+1760 VKNSSLGK
-1765 LTQDVTLQAN
+1765 DVTLQAD

-1782 MRLAAGKT
+1782 MTLAAGKT

-1812 AVGGNIALEK
+1812 AVGGNIALEEA
-1822 DNEIGTLAA
+1822 NEIGTLAA
-1831 DALSVKVKSNDL
+1831 DALSVKVKSDALN
-1843 TIGEITTPAG
+1843 IGAITTPAG
-1853 ASVPSRTITGVKA
+1853 APVASRTIKGVKA
-1866 GESGGTAGDVVLSAD
+1866 GESGGTAGDIELSAD
-1881 AMTFDKTVEGKG
+1881 VMTFTEGVEGKG
-1893 NLTIQQATA
+1893 NLTIQQANA
-1902 ATNLNVGATG
+1902 ATNLNVGVTG
-1912 TGLNLPENLFGGAK
+1912 TGLTLPENLFGGAK

-1945 KVGGNLNFV
+1945 NVGGTLNFV

-1964 AGSMTVD
+1964 AGSMTLD
-1971 GSANIQTNGN
+1971 GSANIRTNGN
-1981 DFALESKDLT
+1981 DFALASKDLT
-1991 TAAGSNV
+1991 TAAGSSV

-2011 MDLNGKMKG
+2011 IDLSGKMKG
-2020 KKALNILPISHNRD
+2020 TKALNILPMSSNRD
-2034 LKLGGTVNDP
+2034 VKLGGSVNDP
-2044 TKLSLLDKYF
+2044 AKLSLLDKYF
-2054 NGNDRQFWEYEII
+2054 NGNNRQFWEYEII
-2067 NIGDRGGGGRLYQ
+2067 NIGDRGGTGRLYQ
-2080 SGTIDMPFTVKIQ
+2080 SGVIDMPFRVNIQ
-2093 QAITSGTG
+2093 QAVSSGAG
-2101 GVNLSGSIN
+2101 GVNLSGTIN

-2132 DGADRDHDGNVAIQ
+2132 DGADRDHDGNVAIHT
-2146 ADKLNTANGS
+2146 DVLNTANGS

-2165 FDTYTPDKT
+2165 FDTYSSNKT
-2174 LNFGT
+2174 INFGT

-2188 PTFPSDIFS
+2188 PTLPSDIFS

-2204 NPDGKGFKKIRIG
+2204 NPDGKGFRKIRIG
-2217 GTNAGDIKVGNVDL
+2217 GTNAENVKVGNVDL
-2231 PEGLADAVSIKTN
+2231 PEGLADAVAIKTRGA
-2244 KDVTSTGVLKS
+2244 VTSTGVLKS
-2255 VPTLEVDAHNVNL
+2255 VPTLEVEANSVNL
-2268 TGPNEIKNLGNITSA
+2268 TGPNEIKNLGDITSRA
-2283 TGVSIETKGGT
+2283 GVSVETKGGT
-2294 NITGKITGNNAPI
+2294 NVTGVIKGNNAAI
-2307 NLTNKDG
+2307 NITNQDG

-2323 QIVGTGTSDVL
+2323 QIVGTGTSDVV

-2379 RYGTDYT
+2379 KYGVDYT
-2386 QRGSVT
+2386 NRGSFPV
-2392 IPPGKNAMFYKYQPE
+2392 PAGKNAMFYKYQPE

-2437 VKRRALDKTEV
+2437 LKRRALDKDEV
-2448 DYIRDHVQD
+2448 DYIRAHVID
-2457 SGTHNFGTTKHTN
+2457 SGTHNFGTTKLTN
-2470 VNADVNTADGT
+2470 VNADVNTADGS
-2481 VTNAMTDVNMRSGA
+2481 VTNALTDVNMRSGA

-2508 ITYQGHN
+2508 ITYIGHN

-2542 YDGNPHSYTGNAG
+2542 YDGTAHSYTGNAG

-2561 ANSQTEATPG
+2561 ANSQTENTSG

-2581 IADAT
+2581 IADVT

-2624 TIKPIDIHFTAPS
+2624 TVRPIDIHFTAPS

-2659 LISGDSFAKYT
+2659 LATGDSFAKYT
-2670 VTATDGTNPVTERT
+2670 VTAVDGGGNAVTERT
-2684 GVGTYAMTLNG
+2684 GIGTYAMTLDG
-2695 VALAP
+2695 VALAS
-2700 GSRSL
+2700 GSRGIS
-2705 ATDYNITST
+2705 TDYNITST
-2714 TGTLTIKKRPLTVT
+2714 VGTLTIKKRALTVT

-2743 GYVNNT
+2743 GYINNT
-2749 AKVNVGATTAT
+2749 AKVNVAAATAT
-2760 TGLVNGDAI
+2760 TGLVNGDTI

-2777 PTATVTTNAGT
+2777 PAATVTTNAGT

-2797 AHFSSGTAANY
+2797 AHFSSGMAANY
-2808 DINYV
+2808 DITYV

-2828 GDKSRIYGTANSTAG
+2828 GDKSRIYGTANSTAS

-2852 VKVGTNLVN
+2852 VKAGTNLVN
-2861 GDTISSVTEMID
+2861 GDTISSVTETID

-2894 VFGVG
+2894 VFGTG
-2899 NANNYDVSYEDGS
+2899 NANNYD
-2912 FAITPRDL
+2912 I
-2920 TLRAGGKTR
+2920 
-2929 IYGTENSTA
+2929 
-2938 VYTGG
+2938 
-2943 TTKFRAD
+2943 
-2950 AATATTGL
+2950 
-2958 VNGDTVADV
+2958 
-2967 TESTNATRTT
+2967 
-2977 NVGASGL
+2977 
-2984 KTQITNA
+2984 
-2991 RLMGNRKASN
+2991 
-3001 YNISYVD
+3001 
-3008 GGFAITKRDLY
+3008 
-3019 ITAGDKSRIY
+3019 
-3029 GDGNETAQYVNGTS
+3029 
-3043 RLNVRAADATTGLAN
+3043 
-3058 GDTISSVTE
+3058 
-3067 TIDPTATVTTDA
+3067 
-3079 GTSGLWTRVSAA
+3079 
-3091 QFSHGTDAN
+3091 
-3100 YNIHYADG
+3100 
-3108 NFAITKRALTLVAGD
+3108 
-3123 KSRIYG
+3123 
-3129 TANSTANYVNG
+3129 
-3140 TNLFRVKTGT
+3140 
-3150 NLVNGDTI
+3150 
-3158 SSVTETIDPRAT
+3158 
-3170 VATDAGTAGL
+3170 
-3180 KTTIA
+3180 
-3185 GAVFG
+3185 
-3190 VGNAN
+3190 
-3195 NYDVS
+3195 S

-3228 ATAIYTGGTTKFRAD
+3228 TTAVYTGGTTKFRAD
-3243 AATATTGLANGD
+3243 AATATTGLVNGD
-3255 TIADVDETTNAL
+3255 AVADVTESTNATRTTN
-3267 VTSNVGESGLKTQIT
+3267 VGATGLKTQIANAT
-3282 NMRLMGNRKAS
+3282 FGAGKAS
-3293 NYNISYVDGGFA
+3293 NYNISYVDGGFD
-3305 ITKRDLYITA
+3305 ITRRDLYITA
-3315 GDKSRVYGD
+3315 GDKSRTYGD
-3324 GNETAQYVNGTS
+3324 DNETAQYVNGTS

-3366 TVTTDAGTSG
+3366 TVTTDAGTGG

-3382 AAQFSQGTDANYN
+3382 AAQFAHGTDANYN
-3395 IHYADGNFAIT
+3395 IHYADGAFNIT
-3406 KRALTLVAGDKSRI
+3406 KRVLTLVAGDKSRI
-3420 YGTANTTAGYVNGT
+3420 YGTANTTAGYVDGT
-3434 NLFRVKAG
+3434 GLFRVKAG

-3457 IDPRATVTT
+3457 IDPRATVTM
-3466 DAGAAGLKTTIAGAV
+3466 DAGTAGLKTMIGSAV

-3486 ANNYDVSYEDG
+3486 ANNYDISYEDG

-3518 TENSTAAYTG
+3518 TENTTAVYTG
-3528 GTTKFRADAATATT
+3528 GTSKFRADVATATT

-3580 TGKAS
+3580 AGKAS
-3585 NYSIS
+3585 NYNIS
-3590 YVDGGFAITK
+3590 YVDGGFDITK

-3619 TAQYVNGTQR
+3619 TARYVNGTQR

-3635 DATTGLANGDAI
+3635 DDTTGLANGDAI
-3647 SSITETIDP
+3647 SSIMETIDP
-3656 TATVTTDAGTS
+3656 TATVTTDAGTG

-3672 ASAAQFSQGTDANYN
+3672 ASAAQFVHGTDANYN

-3694 FTIVPREVLVTAGDV
+3694 FAIVPREVLVTAGDV

-3714 APNPVVTEYVVER
+3714 ATNPVVTEYVVER

-3735 LLAGDKVG
+3735 LLAGDEVS

-3764 VIHIDP
+3764 VIHVDP

-3787 FRYAPGTLKIQ
+3787 FRYVPGKLKIQ

-3825 LTGTA
+3825 LTGVA

-3845 SSGIGTGGASGAGG
+3845 STGIGTGGASGAGG

-3866 RNVGGIDGNSSTS
+3866 RNVGGIDGNSGTS

-3889 AGSTGNVGG
+3889 AGSTGN
-3898 TGNAGGTGSAGDT
+3898 AGGTGSAGDT
-3911 TAAAST
+3911 NAAAST
-3917 GNGSGAAQPVVS
+3917 GNGSGAAAQTVVS

-3964 KASEAHSFV
+3964 KASEAHSFIT
-3973 AEPDGTFGFDLR
+3973 ESDGTFGFDLG
-3985 RTRGDRGFRPEDP
+3985 RTRGIYGHRPDDVP
-3998 ANNTSEAIPVLFTDG
+3998 GNTSEAIPVLFTDG
-4013 GSRDLDGIYSIN
+4013 GTRDLDGIYSVN

-4048 RNTSEKGLSF
+4048 RNTSEQALSF

-4070 FGNGIVALYPTD
+4070 FGNGIVTLYPQD
-4082 DASLNIITSSD
+4082 DAALNIITNKD
-4093 RKAER
+4093 RKAAR
-4098 AVLASGILT
+4098 AVLSSGILT

-4127 LDGKSEQATA
+4127 LDGQSEE

>member
-9 RSMLRKSLHSGV
+9 RGQMRRSLRSGI

-27 ALMIGGAQEA
+27 AMMMGGMNHAM
-37 YALPQGGTV
+37 ALPQGGQV
-46 AAGAAEIAQTQAEMA
+46 AAGAADIAASQAEMA
-61 IRQATESAVINWNS
+61 IHQATQNAVINWNS
-75 FNIAA
+75 FNIGA
-80 GERVNIFQPSAQAA
+80 GERVNIYQPNAQAA
-94 LLNRVIGNNPSEIF
+94 LLNRVLGGNPSEIF
-108 GTLQANGR
+108 GTLSANGR
-116 IFLVNP
+116 VFLVNP

-131 QVNAGSILASTMN
+131 QVDAGSILASTMN

-157 IGTPND
+157 VGTPTD
-163 GKVINRAS
+163 GKIINRAS
-171 LVAQNEGTVALLG
+171 LIAKNEGTVALLG
-184 KDVVNEGVIVAR
+184 KDVVNEGVIVAK
-196 KGAAVLAAGEAVT
+196 KGAAVLAAGEAVSL
-209 IDFNGDGKVSV
+209 DFNGDGKVSV
-220 VPTTAALEQAVT
+220 VPTKAAMEQAVT

-245 MSAATGDALTRS
+245 MSAATGDALMRS

-265 RAASLDGAAGVIR
+265 RAASLDGAAGSVR

-292 DVSGTKAGTVEIGG
+292 DVSGAKAGTVEIGG

-316 AKNVTVERGAAVRAD
+316 AQNVMVERGAALRAD
-331 ATAEGAAGGTVAVW
+331 ATQAGASGGTVAVW
-345 SDGVTKFAGE
+345 SDGMTKFAGE
-355 ITARGAG
+355 ITARGKG

-372 GAKVQITGRVDAS
+372 GAKVQITGIVNAS
-385 SAAGKAGEWLI
+385 SEAGKAGEWLI

-439 TGQNDNSI
+439 TGNDDHSI
-447 TVSDAITKTAGG
+447 TVTDAINKTAGG
-459 DATLTMKATGNVN
+459 DATLSLKATGSVN
-472 INADITSTAGKLNV
+472 INADISSTAGKLNV
-486 DITSDTNHRAGGSV
+486 DITSDTNHRAGGRV
-500 SVATGKNIKTL
+500 SVASGKNIKTL
-511 GGNVKVGGGLVEDGV
+511 GGNVKIGGGLMDSGV
-526 GFANSQSSGEA
+526 GFANSQSAGEA
-537 GITLNGA
+537 GIMLNGV

-590 STGGGKGIALGNIT
+590 STGGGKGIALGGNIT

-613 SLDLSGTITGD
+613 SIDLSGTITGD
-624 GDPAGTAKVWT
+624 NDPSGSAKVWT

-653 TGDTFTSTGTIR
+653 AGDTFTSTGKIR

-670 TVGDAAK
+670 TVGDASKA
-677 SANIIANGVTADNDL
+677 ANINAGGVTAGSDL
-692 AIYSGAGT
+692 AIDSGAGT
-700 LTVSGAVNVSSTH
+700 LTVDGAVNAAGH
-713 ALTLGSKNAMT
+713 ALTLGSKNAIM
-724 GAGVITAD
+724 GAGVITTD
-732 ALKLDASDA
+732 ALKLDAADA
-741 NVNLTGANAVKK
+741 TVNLTGANAVNK
-753 LDGKAKGLIFKNN
+753 LDGKAKGLTFKNSGD
-766 ANLTVGG
+766 LTVGG
-773 ETGLVTAAGGASL
+773 GTGLTTAAGGA
-786 DVTGDLTVGS
+786 DVEVTAGDLTVGTH
-796 GTPLAGGVAAIQN
+796 GITN

-856 GGTIDV
+856 GGTINV
-862 KTDALTLPAGAQG
+862 KTDALTLPTGAQG
-875 TLSSANGK
+875 TLSSANGA
-883 VTVETKTAGKTMSV
+883 VTVETKTSGKTMSV
-897 GSSSADVRMN
+897 GSSSADVHMN

-928 VAIGTADVKAPL
+928 VEIGTADVKAPL
-940 TVESGATIKFSG
+940 TVESGATLKFSG
-952 AMTNAGGKDTTFKA
+952 TLSNTGNKNTTFKA
-966 NTIDFASGANLA
+966 NAVDFAAGANLA
-978 SGAGTM
+978 AGTGTM
-984 TMTANSVTN
+984 TMVTDAVMN
-993 WNDAAFADTN
+993 WNNATFADTN
-1003 GAGTFVL
+1003 GAGTFAL
-1010 KPKTAGNFT
+1010 KTKTAGNFT
-1019 VGGSSALVSDA
+1019 VGGSSTLVSDDGFA
-1030 GLGKLK
+1030 KLK
-1036 AGNFYNVSIGTK
+1036 AGNFRNVSIGDK
-1048 ENVGTATIAGISAG
+1048 ANAGTATIDTISSG
-1062 NMPKY
+1062 NLPKY

-1072 KGKIDITGAVDG
+1072 QGKINITGAVNG
-1084 TTGDTLALHAEA
+1084 AVTDTLALHADA
-1096 SGTTLGDGLSQS
+1096 PGTTLGDGLSQS
-1108 APITVGNLL
+1108 APVSVGNLL

-1149 NTQMKVAVVEDRTV
+1149 NTHMKVAAVEDRTV

-1193 NSTDDTK
+1193 TSTDDTK
-1200 IEADDLDLGNNKV
+1200 IEADDLDLGTDKV
-1213 NVGKQLTLEK
+1213 NVGKKLTLEK
-1223 ANKAQAINIGTGAN
+1223 ATKSQAINVGTGAG
-1237 DWNIN
+1237 DWNIDN
-1242 NAAYGKIKI
+1242 SAYGEIKI
-1251 GGATQTGDVNI
+1251 GGTSQTGNI
-1262 KGATF
+1262 NINGATF

-1275 TGKVTLTGATKAGAD
+1275 SGDVTLTGATKAGAD
-1290 GKSDMKIKAHTA
+1290 GKSNMKIKAHAAT
-1302 ELPTASDT
+1302 LPTASDT

-1388 VYFYGGSVKKSINA
+1388 VYFYGGAVKKSINA

-1409 VRDNLTIEGVGT
+1409 VRDNLTIEGKGT

-1428 PTQTGHDP
+1428 PTQAGHDP

-1454 KGSDGTSKEN
+1454 KGSDGTSKET

-1472 DGNIHLEKNA
+1472 DGNIHLEQGATLK
-1482 KLMVEG
+1482 VEG

-1494 LNARSGDVV
+1494 LNARNGDII

-1510 QVAPSSTPVWVDVTG
+1510 QVAPGSTPVWVDVTG
-1525 NKLQLDAR
+1525 NKLQLDAK

-1552 IVTPAADDN
+1552 IVTSAADDN

-1580 LTLNNSSTGTGL
+1580 LTLNNSSTGAGL

-1635 TAETG
+1635 TAESG
-1640 KVTVGAGGLKV
+1640 KVTIGAGGLKV
-1651 GTDGSNNPYNVTLTT
+1651 GTDGSNKPYNVTLTT
-1666 GAIENPSG
+1666 GEIENSG
-1674 GKMNI
+1674 GAGVMNI

-1688 TNSIANLTP
+1688 TNSITNLAAHG
-1697 SSGSPSVTGTGTLG
+1697 SSPSVTGTGTLG
-1711 IGTYNGSKTIGLGDG
+1711 ISTFNGTKTIGLGDG

-1760 VAGSN
+1760 VANSSLGK
-1765 LTQDVTLQAN
+1765 DVTLQAD

-1782 MRLAAGKT
+1782 MTLAADKT

-1800 QTAGKIKAAKLA
+1800 QTAGKIKATKLA
-1812 AVGGNIALEK
+1812 AVGGNIALEQA
-1822 DNEIGTLAA
+1822 NEIGTLAA
-1831 DALSVKVKSNDL
+1831 DALSVKVKSNAL

-1881 AMTFDKTVEGKG
+1881 TMTFTEGVEGKG
-1893 NLTIQQATA
+1893 NLTVQQATA
-1902 ATNLNVGATG
+1902 ATNLNVGTTGG
-1912 TGLNLPENLFGGAK
+1912 TGLTLPANLFGGNK

-1945 KVGGNLNFV
+1945 NVGGTLNFV
-1954 DPTTIRSGAT
+1954 DPTTIRSGKT
-1964 AGSMTVD
+1964 AGSMTLD
-1971 GSANIQTNGN
+1971 GSAKIATNGN

-1991 TAAGSNV
+1991 TAAGSEV

-2011 MDLNGKMKG
+2011 MSLNGKMKG
-2020 KKALNILPISHNRD
+2020 KKALNILPISHGRD

-2044 TKLSLLDKYF
+2044 AKLSLLDKYF
-2054 NGNDRQFWEYEII
+2054 NGNNRQFWEYEII
-2067 NIGDRGGGGRLYQ
+2067 NIGDKEGGGRLYQ

-2101 GVNLSGSIN
+2101 GVNLSGSIK

-2165 FDTYTPDKT
+2165 FDTYTPGKT

-2188 PTFPSDIFS
+2188 PTLPSDIFS

-2217 GTNAGDIKVGNVDL
+2217 GQNAGDIKVGNVDL

-2283 TGVSIETKGGT
+2283 TGVSVETKGGT
-2294 NITGKITGNNAPI
+2294 NVTGKITGNNAAI
-2307 NLTNKDG
+2307 NIKNQDG

-2354 PGQRYVVHTEDSVE
+2354 PGHRYVVHTEDSVE

-2379 RYGTDYT
+2379 KYGVDYSN
-2386 QRGSVT
+2386 RSSFP
-2392 IPPGKNAMFYKYQPE
+2392 IPAGKNAMFYNYQPE

-2417 DDNAAFF
+2417 DDNSAFF

-2437 VKRRALDKTEV
+2437 LKRRALDKTEV
-2448 DYIRDHVQD
+2448 DYIRDHVID
-2457 SGTHNFGTTKHTN
+2457 SGTHNFGTTTHTN

-2508 ITYQGHN
+2508 ITYKGHN

-2561 ANSQTEATPG
+2561 ANSQTENTPG

-2581 IADAT
+2581 IADVT

-2637 GERIYGTAN
+2637 GERIYGTSN
-2646 DSVTIPA
+2646 DSVTMT
-2653 PSYTGS
+2653 SSTTHTGT
-2659 LISGDSFAKYT
+2659 LLAGDSFAKYT
-2670 VTATDGTNPVTERT
+2670 VTATDGTNDVTERT
-2684 GVGTYAMTLNG
+2684 GVGTYTMTLNG
-2695 VALAP
+2695 AALAA

-2705 ATDYNITST
+2705 ATDYHITSDP
-2714 TGTLTIKKRPLTVT
+2714 GTLTIKKRALTIT

-2743 GYVNNT
+2743 GYMNNT
-2749 AKVNVGATTAT
+2749 RKVNVGAATAT

-2797 AHFSSGTAANY
+2797 THFSSGTAANY
-2808 DINYV
+2808 DITYV
-2813 DGHFNITKRALTLVA
+2813 NGHFNIKKRTLTLAA
-2828 GDKSRIYGTANSTAG
+2828 GDKSRIYGTANSTAN

-2852 VKVGTNLVN
+2852 VKAGTNLVN
-2861 GDTISSVTEMID
+2861 GDTISTVTETID
-2873 PRATVT
+2873 SRATVT
-2879 TDAGTAGLKTTIAGA
+2879 TDAGTAGLKTKIANA
-2894 VFGVG
+2894 VFGTG
-2899 NANNYDVSYEDGS
+2899 NVNNYDISYEDGS
-2912 FAITPRDL
+2912 FVITPRDL
-2920 TLRAGGKTR
+2920 TLRAGDKTR

-2958 VNGDTVADV
+2958 VNGDTVTDV
-2967 TESTNATRTT
+2967 TETTNAVRTT
-2977 NVGASGL
+2977 NAGTTGL
-2984 KTQITNA
+2984 KTSITNA
-2991 RLMGNRKASN
+2991 VFGTGKASN

-3008 GGFAITKRDLY
+3008 GGFDITKRDLY
-3019 ITAGDKSRIY
+3019 ITAGDKSRAY
-3029 GDGNETAQYVNGTS
+3029 GADNATAQYVNGTS
-3043 RLNVRAADATTGLAN
+3043 RLNVRPADATTGLAN
-3058 GDTISSVTE
+3058 GDRISSITE
-3067 TIDPTATVTTDA
+3067 TIDPTAAVTTNA
-3079 GTSGLWTRVSAA
+3079 GTPHLWTRASAA

-3108 NFAITKRALTLVAGD
+3108 
-3123 KSRIYG
+3123 
-3129 TANSTANYVNG
+3129 
-3140 TNLFRVKTGT
+3140 
-3150 NLVNGDTI
+3150 
-3158 SSVTETIDPRAT
+3158 
-3170 VATDAGTAGL
+3170 
-3180 KTTIA
+3180 
-3185 GAVFG
+3185 
-3190 VGNAN
+3190 
-3195 NYDVS
+3195 
-3200 YEDGS
+3200 
-3205 FAITPRDLTLRAGDK
+3205 
-3220 TRIYGTEN
+3220 
-3228 ATAIYTGGTTKFRAD
+3228 
-3243 AATATTGLANGD
+3243 
-3255 TIADVDETTNAL
+3255 
-3267 VTSNVGESGLKTQIT
+3267 
-3282 NMRLMGNRKAS
+3282 
-3293 NYNISYVDGGFA
+3293 
-3305 ITKRDLYITA
+3305 
-3315 GDKSRVYGD
+3315 
-3324 GNETAQYVNGTS
+3324 
-3336 RLNVRAADATTGLAN
+3336 
-3351 GDAVSSITETIDPTA
+3351 
-3366 TVTTDAGTSG
+3366 
-3376 LWTRAS
+3376 
-3382 AAQFSQGTDANYN
+3382 
-3395 IHYADGNFAIT
+3395 
-3406 KRALTLVAGDKSRI
+3406 
-3420 YGTANTTAGYVNGT
+3420 
-3434 NLFRVKAG
+3434 
-3442 TNLVNGDTISSVTET
+3442 
-3457 IDPRATVTT
+3457 
-3466 DAGAAGLKTTIAGAV
+3466 
-3481 FGVGN
+3481 
-3486 ANNYDVSYEDG
+3486 
-3497 SFAITPRDL
+3497 
-3506 TLRAGDKTRIYG
+3506 
-3518 TENSTAAYTG
+3518 
-3528 GTTKFRADAATATT
+3528 
-3542 GLVNGDAVADVTE
+3542 
-3555 STNATRTTNV
+3555 
-3565 GASGLKTQIANATFG
+3565 
-3580 TGKAS
+3580 
-3585 NYSIS
+3585 
-3590 YVDGGFAITK
+3590 
-3600 RDLYITA
+3600 
-3607 GDKERAFGAENA
+3607 
-3619 TAQYVNGTQR
+3619 
-3629 INVRPS
+3629 
-3635 DATTGLANGDAI
+3635 
-3647 SSITETIDP
+3647 
-3656 TATVTTDAGTS
+3656 
-3667 GLWTR
+3667 
-3672 ASAAQFSQGTDANYN
+3672 
-3687 ILYVDGR
+3687 R
-3694 FTIVPREVLVTAGDV
+3694 FTITPREVLITAGSAS
-3709 TRDYG
+3709 RDYG
-3714 APNPVVTEYVVER
+3714 APNPVITAYMIER
-3727 GDRTSWRG
+3727 GDYTSQRG
-3735 LLAGDKVG
+3735 LLAGDDISGITSHYDAGMNATTRG
-3743 GIRSYYD
+3743 GIYR
-3750 AAITPT
+3750 
-3756 TQGGSYPG
+3756 G
-3764 VIHIDP
+3764 VIHVDP
-3770 ASVTAGY
+3770 ASVESGY
-3777 TGASAISNYR
+3777 AGASARSNYH
-3787 FRYAPGTLKIQ
+3787 FNYAPGNLTIA

-3806 PEGRAVITSTGS
+3806 PEGRAVTTSTGAAAG
-3818 VTQVTAG
+3818 VTAG
-3825 LTGTA
+3825 
-3830 ANRVPGSLY
+3830 
-3839 GGTGAG
+3839 
-3845 SSGIGTGGASGAGG
+3845 IGRNGGA
-3859 RTGTAGG
+3859 
-3866 RNVGGIDGNSSTS
+3866 
-3879 NGAAGMSGGS
+3879 
-3889 AGSTGNVGG
+3889 
-3898 TGNAGGTGSAGDT
+3898 
-3911 TAAAST
+3911 T
-3917 GNGSGAAQPVVS
+3917 GNGSVGS
-3929 AAAKQDRSFAD
+3929 AATSVPTENRTGSNSPAE
-3940 GVTIQMPQ
+3940 GVTVQMPQ
-3948 EQASA
+3948 DAA
-3953 HWTNRVVVSNG
+3953 PTNWTNRVVLTG
-3964 KASEAHSFV
+3964 GRTSEAHDFV
-3973 AEPDGTFGFDLR
+3973 EHKDGSFGFDLG
-3985 RTRGDRGFRPEDP
+3985 RTRGDRRFRPEDP
-3998 ANNTSEAIPVLFTDG
+3998 AHNTSEAIPVLFTDG
-4013 GSRDLDGIYSIN
+4013 GARDLDGIYTVN

-4048 RNTSEKGLSF
+4048 RNTSEQALSF
-4058 LYQTQNGAYEVT
+4058 LYQTANGSFKVT
-4070 FGNGIVALYPTD
+4070 FGNGIVTLYPQDESALSIVT
-4082 DASLNIITSSD
+4082 AKD

-4098 AVLASGILT
+4098 AVLASGLLT
-4107 AIEDLGVTPVEIRAV
+4107 SIEDLGVTPVEIRAV

-4127 LDGKSEQATA
+4127 MDGQSEE

>member
-9 RSMLRKSLHSGV
+9 RGRMRRSLRGGI

-27 ALMIGGAQEA
+27 ALMMGGMNHAM
-37 YALPQGGTV
+37 ALPQGGQV
-46 AAGAAEIAQTQAEMA
+46 AAGAADIAASQAEMA
-61 IRQATESAVINWNS
+61 IHQATQNAVINWNS
-75 FNIAA
+75 FNIGA
-80 GERVNIFQPSAQAA
+80 GERVNIYQPNAQAA
-94 LLNRVIGNNPSEIF
+94 LLNRVLGGNPSEIF
-108 GTLQANGR
+108 GTLSANGR
-116 IFLVNP
+116 VFLVNP

-131 QVNAGSILASTMN
+131 QVDAGSIVASTMN

-157 IGTPND
+157 VGTPSD
-163 GKVINRAS
+163 GKIINRAS
-171 LVAQNEGTVALLG
+171 LIAKNEGTVALLG
-184 KDVVNEGVIVAR
+184 KNVVNEGVIVAR
-196 KGAAVLAAGEAVT
+196 KGAAVLAAGEAVSL
-209 IDFNGDGKVSV
+209 DFNGDGKVSV
-220 VPTTAALEQAVT
+220 VPTKAAMEQAVT

-265 RAASLDGAAGVIR
+265 RAASLDGAAGSVR
-278 MTANDVRLAAGSVT
+278 MTANDVRLSSGSVT
-292 DVSGTKAGTVEIGG
+292 DVSGAKAGTIEIGG

-316 AKNVTVERGAAVRAD
+316 AQNVTIERGAAVRAD
-331 ATAEGAAGGTVAVW
+331 AAQAGSAGGTVAVW
-345 SDGVTKFAGE
+345 SDGMTKFAGE
-355 ITARGAG
+355 ITARGKG

-372 GAKVQITGRVDAS
+372 GAKVQITGAVNAS
-385 SAAGKAGEWLI
+385 SEAGKAGEWLI
-396 DPGDIEVKTRGTGDP
+396 DPGDIEVKTRAAGDP

-439 TGQNDNSI
+439 TGPNDNSI
-447 TVSDAITKTAGG
+447 TVSDAINKTAGG
-459 DATLTMKATGNVN
+459 DATLSLKATGSVN

-511 GGNVKVGGGLVEDGV
+511 GGNVKIGGGLVENGV
-526 GFANSQSSGEA
+526 GFANSQSAGEA
-537 GITLNGA
+537 GITLNGV

-551 ATASGNVELAGSTT
+551 TTASGNVELAGSTT
-565 ANAAGVSLTG
+565 ANAAGISLTG
-575 ATITAGAGK
+575 TTITAGAGK

-590 STGGGKGIALGNIT
+590 STGGGKGIALGGNIT

-613 SLDLSGTITGD
+613 SIDLSGTITGD

-640 TINFGTGSGGLDL
+640 TINFGTGTGGLDL
-653 TGDTFTSTGTIR
+653 AGNTFTSTGKIR

-677 SANIIANGVTADNDL
+677 KANIIANGVTADEDL
-692 AIYSGAGT
+692 EMYTGAGT
-700 LTVSGAVNVSSTH
+700 LTVSGAVNIASTH
-713 ALTLGSKNAMT
+713 ALTLGSKNAIT
-724 GAGVITAD
+724 GAGVITTDTAVLEAAD
-732 ALKLDASDA
+732 AT
-741 NVNLTGANAVKK
+741 VNLTGANAVKK
-753 LDGKAKGLIFKNN
+753 LDGKAKALTLKNGGD
-766 ANLTVGG
+766 LKVG
-773 ETGLVTAAGGASL
+773 EDTGLVTTNGA
-786 DVTGDLTVGS
+786 DVEVTAGDLTVGAH
-796 GTPLAGGVAAIQN
+796 GITN

-841 ATTVNFDTASKVSTA
+841 AATVNFDTASKVSTA
-856 GGTIDV
+856 GGTINV
-862 KTDALTLPAGAQG
+862 KTDALTLPSGAQG
-875 TLSSANGK
+875 TLSSANGA
-883 VTVETKTAGKTMSV
+883 VTVETRTAGKTMSV
-897 GSSSADVRMN
+897 GSSSADVHMN
-907 DLDFINSGTGEVH
+907 DLNFINSGTGEIQI
-920 LGNASTGN
+920 GNTSTGN
-928 VAIGTADVKAPL
+928 VEIGTADVKAPL
-940 TVESGATIKFSG
+940 TVESGATLKFSG
-952 AMTNAGGKDTTFKA
+952 TLSNTGNKNTTFKA
-966 NTIDFASGANLA
+966 NAVDFAAGANLA
-978 SGAGTM
+978 AGTG
-984 TMTANSVTN
+984 TMKMVTDSVTN
-993 WNDAAFADTN
+993 WNNVTFADTN
-1003 GAGTFVL
+1003 DAGTFVL

-1019 VGGSSALVSDA
+1019 VGGTAGLVTDA
-1030 GLGKLK
+1030 GFGKLK
-1036 AGNFYNVSIGTK
+1036 AGNFHNVSIGDK
-1048 ENVGTATIAGISAG
+1048 ANAGMATIDTISSG
-1062 NMPKY
+1062 NLPKY

-1072 KGKIDITGAVDG
+1072 QGKINITGAVNG
-1084 TTGDTLALHAEA
+1084 AATDTLALHADA
-1096 SGTTLGDGLSQS
+1096 PGTTLGDGLSQS
-1108 APITVGNLL
+1108 APVSVGNLL

-1124 DLSTQPNAIQNI
+1124 DLSTQPNAIKNI

-1149 NTQMKVAVVEDRTV
+1149 NTHMKVAVVEDRTV

-1193 NSTDDTK
+1193 TSTDDTK
-1200 IEADDLDLGNNKV
+1200 LEADDLDLGTDKV

-1223 ANKAQAINIGTGAN
+1223 ATKSQTINVGTGTS

-1242 NAAYGKIKI
+1242 NANYGKIKI

-1370 INNTLDGFGGF
+1370 INDTLNGFGGF

-1388 VYFYGGSVKKSINA
+1388 VYFYGGAVKKSINA

-1409 VRDNLTIEGVGT
+1409 VRDNLSIEGKGT
-1421 KLKIGAD
+1421 KLTIGAN
-1428 PTQTGHDP
+1428 PSEAGHDP

-1454 KGSDGTSKEN
+1454 KGSGATKKGE

-1472 DGNIHLEKNA
+1472 GSDIHLEQGA
-1482 KLMVEG
+1482 KLKVEG
-1488 NYAQAT
+1488 NYAMAT
-1494 LNARSGDVV
+1494 LNARNGDVV

-1510 QVAPSSTPVWVDVTG
+1510 EVAPGSTPVWVDVTG

-1580 LTLNNSSTGTGL
+1580 LTLNNSSTGAGL

-1606 EFSELVLGD
+1606 QFSELVLGD

-1640 KVTVGAGGLKV
+1640 KVTIGAGGLKV
-1651 GTDGSNNPYNVTLTT
+1651 GTDGSGKPYNVTLTT
-1666 GAIENPSG
+1666 GAVENPTG

-1679 GAGSALNLY
+1679 GGGSALNLY

-1726 ATGDLQLTNNKFTQ
+1726 AAGDLQLTNNKFTQ

-1760 VAGSN
+1760 VANSSLGK
-1765 LTQDVTLQAN
+1765 DVTLQAD

-1782 MRLAAGKT
+1782 MTLAAGKT

-1831 DALSVKVKSNDL
+1831 DALSVKVKSNAL
-1843 TIGEITTPAG
+1843 NIGEVTTPAG
-1853 ASVPSRTITGVKA
+1853 ASVPSRTIKGVKS
-1866 GESGGTAGDVVLSAD
+1866 GEAGGTAGDIALSAD
-1881 AMTFDKTVEGKG
+1881 AMTFTEGVEGKG
-1893 NLTIQQATA
+1893 NLTIQQANA
-1902 ATNLNVGATG
+1902 ATNLNVGVTG

-1945 KVGGNLNFV
+1945 KVGGTLNFV
-1954 DPTTIRSGAT
+1954 DPTTIRSGKT

-1971 GSANIQTNGN
+1971 GSANIRTNGN
-1981 DFALESKDLT
+1981 DFALESKNLT
-1991 TAAGSNV
+1991 TDAGSNV

-2020 KKALNILPISHNRD
+2020 KKALNILPMSPDRD
-2034 LKLGGTVNDP
+2034 VKLGGTVNDP
-2044 TKLSLLDKYF
+2044 AKLSLLDKYF
-2054 NGNDRQFWEYEII
+2054 NGNNRQFWEYEII
-2067 NIGDRGGGGRLYQ
+2067 NIGDRGGTGRLYQ
-2080 SGTIDMPFTVKIQ
+2080 SGVIDMPFTVKIQ
-2093 QAITSGTG
+2093 QAVSSGAG
-2101 GVNLSGSIN
+2101 GVNLSGTIN

-2115 YTVASREV
+2115 YTIASREV

-2146 ADKLNTANGS
+2146 TDKLNTANGS

-2165 FDTYTPDKT
+2165 FDTYTPGKT

-2188 PTFPSDIFS
+2188 PTLPSDIFS

-2217 GTNAGDIKVGNVDL
+2217 GQNAGDIKVGNVDL
-2231 PEGLADAVSIKTN
+2231 PEGLADAVSIKTGGN
-2244 KDVTSTGVLKS
+2244 VTSTGVLKS

-2268 TGPNEIKNLGNITSA
+2268 TGANEIKNLGNITSA
-2283 TGVSIETKGGT
+2283 TGVSVETKGGT
-2294 NITGKITGNNAPI
+2294 NVTGKITGNNAPI
-2307 NLTNKDG
+2307 NITNKDG

-2354 PGQRYVVHTEDSVE
+2354 PGHRYVVHTEDSVE

-2379 RYGTDYT
+2379 KYGVDYSN
-2386 QRGSVT
+2386 RGAF
-2392 IPPGKNAMFYKYQPE
+2392 PAPAGKNAMYYKYQPE

-2437 VKRRALDKTEV
+2437 LKRRALDKTEV
-2448 DYIRDHVQD
+2448 DYIRDHVID

-2481 VTNAMTDVNMRSGA
+2481 VTNALTDVNMRSGA
-2495 HTYGSDSTIANEK
+2495 RTYGSNSTIANEK

-2531 VTVTGKTSTVN
+2531 VTVTGKTETVN
-2542 YDGNPHSYTGNAG
+2542 YNGNPHNYTGTNG
-2555 VTFSNF
+2555 VTFTNF
-2561 ANSQTEATPG
+2561 ANGQTAATPG
-2571 LLSGSVSYTP
+2571 LLSGAVSYTP

-2586 KTTGYAQGAVHAG
+2586 KTSGYAQGAVHAG

-2637 GERIYGTAN
+2637 GERIYGTSN
-2646 DSVTIPA
+2646 DSVTMT
-2653 PSYTGS
+2653 SSTTHTGT
-2659 LISGDSFAKYT
+2659 LLSGDSFAKYT
-2670 VTATDGTNPVTERT
+2670 VTATDGTNDVTERT
-2684 GVGTYAMTLNG
+2684 GVGTYTMTLNG
-2695 VALAP
+2695 AALAT

-2705 ATDYNITST
+2705 ATDYHITSDP
-2714 TGTLTIKKRPLTVT
+2714 GTLTIKKRALTIT

-2743 GYVNNT
+2743 GYMNNT
-2749 AKVNVGATTAT
+2749 RKVNVGAATAT

-2808 DINYV
+2808 DITYV
-2813 DGHFNITKRALTLVA
+2813 NGHFNIKKRTLTLVA

-2852 VKVGTNLVN
+2852 VKAGTNLVN
-2861 GDTISSVTEMID
+2861 GDTISTVTETID
-2873 PRATVT
+2873 SRATIT
-2879 TDAGTAGLKTTIAGA
+2879 TDAGTAGLKTKIAGA
-2894 VFGVG
+2894 VFGTG
-2899 NANNYDVSYEDGS
+2899 NANNYDISYEDGS

-2920 TLRAGGKTR
+2920 TLRAGNKTR

-2958 VNGDTVADV
+2958 VNGDTVTDV
-2967 TESTNATRTT
+2967 TETTNAVRTT
-2977 NVGASGL
+2977 NAGTTGL
-2984 KTQITNA
+2984 KTSITNA
-2991 RLMGNRKASN
+2991 VFGTGKTSN

-3008 GGFAITKRDLY
+3008 GGFDITKRDLY
-3019 ITAGDKSRIY
+3019 ITAGDKSRAY
-3029 GDGNETAQYVNGTS
+3029 GADNATAQYVNGTS
-3043 RLNVRAADATTGLAN
+3043 RLNVRTADATTGLAN
-3058 GDTISSVTE
+3058 GDRISSITE
-3067 TIDPTATVTTDA
+3067 TIDPTAAVTTNA
-3079 GTSGLWTRVSAA
+3079 GTPHLWTRASAA

-3108 NFAITKRALTLVAGD
+3108 
-3123 KSRIYG
+3123 
-3129 TANSTANYVNG
+3129 
-3140 TNLFRVKTGT
+3140 
-3150 NLVNGDTI
+3150 
-3158 SSVTETIDPRAT
+3158 
-3170 VATDAGTAGL
+3170 
-3180 KTTIA
+3180 
-3185 GAVFG
+3185 
-3190 VGNAN
+3190 
-3195 NYDVS
+3195 
-3200 YEDGS
+3200 
-3205 FAITPRDLTLRAGDK
+3205 
-3220 TRIYGTEN
+3220 
-3228 ATAIYTGGTTKFRAD
+3228 
-3243 AATATTGLANGD
+3243 
-3255 TIADVDETTNAL
+3255 
-3267 VTSNVGESGLKTQIT
+3267 
-3282 NMRLMGNRKAS
+3282 
-3293 NYNISYVDGGFA
+3293 
-3305 ITKRDLYITA
+3305 
-3315 GDKSRVYGD
+3315 
-3324 GNETAQYVNGTS
+3324 
-3336 RLNVRAADATTGLAN
+3336 
-3351 GDAVSSITETIDPTA
+3351 
-3366 TVTTDAGTSG
+3366 
-3376 LWTRAS
+3376 
-3382 AAQFSQGTDANYN
+3382 
-3395 IHYADGNFAIT
+3395 
-3406 KRALTLVAGDKSRI
+3406 
-3420 YGTANTTAGYVNGT
+3420 
-3434 NLFRVKAG
+3434 
-3442 TNLVNGDTISSVTET
+3442 
-3457 IDPRATVTT
+3457 
-3466 DAGAAGLKTTIAGAV
+3466 
-3481 FGVGN
+3481 
-3486 ANNYDVSYEDG
+3486 
-3497 SFAITPRDL
+3497 
-3506 TLRAGDKTRIYG
+3506 
-3518 TENSTAAYTG
+3518 
-3528 GTTKFRADAATATT
+3528 
-3542 GLVNGDAVADVTE
+3542 
-3555 STNATRTTNV
+3555 
-3565 GASGLKTQIANATFG
+3565 
-3580 TGKAS
+3580 
-3585 NYSIS
+3585 
-3590 YVDGGFAITK
+3590 
-3600 RDLYITA
+3600 
-3607 GDKERAFGAENA
+3607 
-3619 TAQYVNGTQR
+3619 
-3629 INVRPS
+3629 
-3635 DATTGLANGDAI
+3635 
-3647 SSITETIDP
+3647 
-3656 TATVTTDAGTS
+3656 
-3667 GLWTR
+3667 
-3672 ASAAQFSQGTDANYN
+3672 
-3687 ILYVDGR
+3687 R
-3694 FTIVPREVLVTAGDV
+3694 FTITPREVLITAGSAS
-3709 TRDYG
+3709 RDYG
-3714 APNPVVTEYVVER
+3714 APNPVITAYTIER
-3727 GDRTSWRG
+3727 GDHTTQRG
-3735 LLAGDKVG
+3735 LLAGDDIS
-3743 GIRSYYD
+3743 GITSHYD
-3750 AAITPT
+3750 AGMNAT
-3756 TQGGSYPG
+3756 TRGGLYRG
-3764 VIHIDP
+3764 VIHVDP
-3770 ASVTAGY
+3770 ASVAAGY
-3777 TGASAISNYR
+3777 TGATARSNYH
-3787 FRYAPGTLKIQ
+3787 FNYAPGNLTIA

-3806 PEGRAVITSTGS
+3806 PEGRAVTTGTSS
-3818 VTQVTAG
+3818 AAQIVAG
-3825 LTGTA
+3825 LTG
-3830 ANRVPGSLY
+3830 RH
-3839 GGTGAG
+3839 
-3845 SSGIGTGGASGAGG
+3845 
-3859 RTGTAGG
+3859 TGTSSAATG
-3866 RNVGGIDGNSSTS
+3866 VGTSGESRTS
-3879 NGAAGMSGGS
+3879 NGNN
-3889 AGSTGNVGG
+3889 GNSVTVGAPA
-3898 TGNAGGTGSAGDT
+3898 TEARRDT
-3911 TAAAST
+3911 
-3917 GNGSGAAQPVVS
+3917 
-3929 AAAKQDRSFAD
+3929 SFAD
-3940 GVTIQMPQ
+3940 GVTVQMPQ
-3948 EQASA
+3948 DAA
-3953 HWTNRVVVSNG
+3953 PTNWANRVVVTNG
-3964 KASEAHSFV
+3964 STPEAHDFV
-3973 AEPDGTFGFDLR
+3973 EHKDGSFGFDLG
-3985 RTRGDRGFRPEDP
+3985 RTRGNRGFRPEDP

-4013 GSRDLDGIYSIN
+4013 GARDLDGIYTVN

-4048 RNTSEKGLSF
+4048 RNTSEQALSF
-4058 LYQTQNGAYEVT
+4058 LYQTANGSFKVT
-4070 FGNGIVALYPTD
+4070 FGNGIVTLYPQDEPALSIVT
-4082 DASLNIITSSD
+4082 AKD

-4098 AVLASGILT
+4098 AVLASGLLT

-4127 LDGKSEQATA
+4127 MEEQTAEG

>member
-9 RSMLRKSLHSGV
+9 RGQMRRSLRSGI

-27 ALMIGGAQEA
+27 AMMMGGMNHAM
-37 YALPQGGTV
+37 ALPQGGQV
-46 AAGAAEIAQTQAEMA
+46 AAGAADIAASQAEMA
-61 IRQATESAVINWNS
+61 IHQATQNAVINWNS
-75 FNIAA
+75 FNIGA
-80 GERVNIFQPSAQAA
+80 GERVNIYQPNAQAA
-94 LLNRVIGNNPSEIF
+94 LLNRVLGGNPSEIF
-108 GTLQANGR
+108 GTLSANGR
-116 IFLVNP
+116 VFLVNP

-131 QVNAGSILASTMN
+131 QVDAGSILASTMN

-157 IGTPND
+157 VGTPTD
-163 GKVINRAS
+163 GKIINRAS
-171 LVAQNEGTVALLG
+171 LIAKNEGTVALLG
-184 KDVVNEGVIVAR
+184 KDVVNEGVIVAK
-196 KGAAVLAAGEAVT
+196 KGAAVLAAGEAVSL
-209 IDFNGDGKVSV
+209 DFNGDGKVSV
-220 VPTTAALEQAVT
+220 VPTKAAMEQAVT

-245 MSAATGDALTRS
+245 MSAATGDALMRS

-265 RAASLDGAAGVIR
+265 RAASLDGAAGSVR

-292 DVSGTKAGTVEIGG
+292 DVSGAKAGTVEIGG

-316 AKNVTVERGAAVRAD
+316 AQNVMVERGAALRAD
-331 ATAEGAAGGTVAVW
+331 ATQAGASGGTVAVW
-345 SDGVTKFAGE
+345 SDGMTKFAGE
-355 ITARGAG
+355 ITARGKG

-372 GAKVQITGRVDAS
+372 GAKVQITGIVNAS
-385 SAAGKAGEWLI
+385 SEAGKAGEWLI

-439 TGQNDNSI
+439 TGNDDHSI
-447 TVSDAITKTAGG
+447 TVTDAINKTAGG
-459 DATLTMKATGNVN
+459 DATLSLKATGSVN
-472 INADITSTAGKLNV
+472 INADISSTAGKLNV
-486 DITSDTNHRAGGSV
+486 DITSDTNHRAGGRV
-500 SVATGKNIKTL
+500 SVASGKNIKTL
-511 GGNVKVGGGLVEDGV
+511 GGNVKIGGGLMDSGV
-526 GFANSQSSGEA
+526 GFANSQSAGEA
-537 GITLNGA
+537 GIMLNGV

-590 STGGGKGIALGNIT
+590 STGGGKGIALGGNIT

-613 SLDLSGTITGD
+613 SIDLSGTITGD
-624 GDPAGTAKVWT
+624 NDPSGSAKVWT

-653 TGDTFTSTGTIR
+653 AGDTFTSTGKIR

-670 TVGDAAK
+670 TVGDASKA
-677 SANIIANGVTADNDL
+677 ANINAGGVTAGSDL
-692 AIYSGAGT
+692 AIDSGAGT
-700 LTVSGAVNVSSTH
+700 LTVDGAVNAAGH
-713 ALTLGSKNAMT
+713 ALTLGSKNAIM
-724 GAGVITAD
+724 GAGVITTD
-732 ALKLDASDA
+732 ALKLDAADA
-741 NVNLTGANAVKK
+741 TVNLTGANAVNK
-753 LDGKAKGLIFKNN
+753 LDGKAKGLTFKNSGD
-766 ANLTVGG
+766 LTVGG
-773 ETGLVTAAGGASL
+773 GTGLTTAAGGA
-786 DVTGDLTVGS
+786 DVEVTAGDLTVGTH
-796 GTPLAGGVAAIQN
+796 GITN

-856 GGTIDV
+856 GGTINV
-862 KTDALTLPAGAQG
+862 KTDALTLPTGAQG
-875 TLSSANGK
+875 TLSSANGA
-883 VTVETKTAGKTMSV
+883 VTVETKTSGKTMSV
-897 GSSSADVRMN
+897 GSSSADVHMN

-928 VAIGTADVKAPL
+928 VEIGTADVKAPL
-940 TVESGATIKFSG
+940 TVESGATLKFSG
-952 AMTNAGGKDTTFKA
+952 TLSNTGNKNTTFKA
-966 NTIDFASGANLA
+966 NAVDFAAGANLA
-978 SGAGTM
+978 AGTGTM
-984 TMTANSVTN
+984 TMVTDAVMN
-993 WNDAAFADTN
+993 WNNATFADTN
-1003 GAGTFVL
+1003 GAGTFAL
-1010 KPKTAGNFT
+1010 KTKTAGNFT
-1019 VGGSSALVSDA
+1019 VGGSSTLVSDDGFA
-1030 GLGKLK
+1030 KLK
-1036 AGNFYNVSIGTK
+1036 AGNFRNVSIGDK
-1048 ENVGTATIAGISAG
+1048 ANAGTATIDTISSG
-1062 NMPKY
+1062 NLPKY

-1072 KGKIDITGAVDG
+1072 QGKINITGAVNG
-1084 TTGDTLALHAEA
+1084 AVTDTLALHADA
-1096 SGTTLGDGLSQS
+1096 PGTTLGDGLSQS
-1108 APITVGNLL
+1108 APISVGNLL

-1124 DLSTQPNAIQNI
+1124 NLGTQSNAIKNI

-1149 NTQMKVAVVEDRTV
+1149 NTHMKVAVVEDRTV
-1163 NPAKNVDGLKTK
+1163 SPAKNVDGLKTK

-1193 NSTDDTK
+1193 TSTDDTK

-1223 ANKAQAINIGTGAN
+1223 ANKAQTINVGTGAN

-1242 NAAYGKIKI
+1242 NTNYGKIKL

-1388 VYFYGGSVKKSINA
+1388 VYFYGGAVKKSINA

-1409 VRDNLTIEGVGT
+1409 VRDNLTIEGKGT
-1421 KLKIGAD
+1421 KLTIGAN
-1428 PTQTGHDP
+1428 PSEAGHDP
-1436 ASVITGGFT
+1436 NSVITGGFT

-1454 KGSDGTSKEN
+1454 KGSGATKKGE

-1472 DGNIHLEKNA
+1472 GSDIHLEQGA
-1482 KLMVEG
+1482 KLKVEG
-1488 NYAQAT
+1488 NYAMAT
-1494 LNARSGDVV
+1494 LNARNGDVV

-1510 QVAPSSTPVWVDVTG
+1510 EVAAGSTPVWVDVTG

-1547 VHTDK
+1547 VHTDEIK
-1552 IVTPAADDN
+1552 TPSADDN

-1580 LTLNNSSTGTGL
+1580 LTLNNSSTGAGL
-1592 HVTSDQLN
+1592 HVTSDQIN

-1606 EFSELVLGD
+1606 QFSELVLGD

-1640 KVTVGAGGLKV
+1640 KVTVGMGGLKV
-1651 GTDGSNNPYNVTLTT
+1651 GTDGSGKPYNVTLTT
-1666 GAIENPSG
+1666 GAIENPTG

-1679 GAGSALNLY
+1679 GGGSALNLY
-1688 TNSIANLTP
+1688 TNSIANLAP

-1740 VFGPNF
+1740 VFGPDF

-1765 LTQDVTLQAN
+1765 LTQDVTLQAD

-1782 MRLAAGKT
+1782 MTLAAGKT

-1800 QTAGKIKAAKLA
+1800 QTAGKITAAKLA
-1812 AVGGNIALEK
+1812 AVSGNIALEQT
-1822 DNEIGTLAA
+1822 NEIGTLAA
-1831 DALSVKVKSNDL
+1831 DALSVKVKSNAL

-1881 AMTFDKTVEGKG
+1881 TMTFTEGVEGKG
-1893 NLTIQQATA
+1893 NLTVQQATA

-1912 TGLNLPENLFGGAK
+1912 TGLNLLASLFGGAK

-1971 GSANIQTNGN
+1971 GSANIRTNGN

-1991 TAAGSNV
+1991 TAAGSSV

-2020 KKALNILPISHNRD
+2020 KKALNILPISHDRD

-2101 GVNLSGSIN
+2101 GVNLSGSIK

-2165 FDTYTPDKT
+2165 FDTYTPGKT

-2188 PTFPSDIFS
+2188 PTLPSDIFS

-2217 GTNAGDIKVGNVDL
+2217 GQNAGDIKVGNVDL

-2268 TGPNEIKNLGNITSA
+2268 TGANEIKNLGNITSA
-2283 TGVSIETKGGT
+2283 TGVSVETKGGT

-2323 QIVGTGTSDVL
+2323 QIVGTGTSDVV

-2354 PGQRYVVHTEDSVE
+2354 PGHRYVVHTEDSVE
-2368 NEIDGLVFEFR
+2368 NEIDGLVFQFR
-2379 RYGTDYT
+2379 KYGVDYSNRSSFPVPAG
-2386 QRGSVT
+2386 Q
-2392 IPPGKNAMFYKYQPE
+2392 NAMFYKYQPE

-2437 VKRRALDKTEV
+2437 LKRRALDKDEV
-2448 DYIRDHVQD
+2448 DYIRAHVID
-2457 SGTHNFGTTKHTN
+2457 SGTHNFGTTKLTN

-2481 VTNAMTDVNMRSGA
+2481 VTNALTDVNMRSGA

-2508 ITYQGHN
+2508 ITYKGHN

-2531 VTVTGKTSTVN
+2531 VTVTGKTETVN
-2542 YDGNPHSYTGNAG
+2542 YNGNPHNYTGTNG
-2555 VTFSNF
+2555 VTFTNF
-2561 ANSQTEATPG
+2561 ANGQTAATPG
-2571 LLSGSVSYTP
+2571 LLSGAVSYTP

-2586 KTTGYAQGAVHAG
+2586 KTSGYAQGAVHAG

-2609 LSATNYKFKYVPGKL
+2609 LSATNYKFKYVSGKL

-2637 GERIYGTAN
+2637 GERIYGTSN
-2646 DSVTIPA
+2646 DSVTMT
-2653 PSYTGS
+2653 SSTTHTGT
-2659 LISGDSFAKYT
+2659 LLSGDSFAKYT
-2670 VTATDGTNPVTERT
+2670 VTATDGTNDVTERT
-2684 GVGTYAMTLNG
+2684 GVGTYTMTLNG
-2695 VALAP
+2695 AALAT

-2705 ATDYNITST
+2705 ATDYHITSDP
-2714 TGTLTIKKRPLTVT
+2714 GTLTIKKRALTIT

-2743 GYVNNT
+2743 GYMNNT
-2749 AKVNVGATTAT
+2749 RKVNVGAATAT

-2808 DINYV
+2808 DITYV
-2813 DGHFNITKRALTLVA
+2813 NGHFNIKKRALTLVA
-2828 GDKSRIYGTANSTAG
+2828 GDKSRIYGTANSTAN

-2852 VKVGTNLVN
+2852 VKAGTNLVN
-2861 GDTISSVTEMID
+2861 GDTISTVTETID
-2873 PRATVT
+2873 SRATIT
-2879 TDAGTAGLKTTIAGA
+2879 TDAGTAGLKTKIAGA
-2894 VFGVG
+2894 VFGTG
-2899 NANNYDVSYEDGS
+2899 NANNYDISYEDGS
-2912 FAITPRDL
+2912 FAITSRDL
-2920 TLRAGGKTR
+2920 TLRAGNKTR

-2958 VNGDTVADV
+2958 VNGDTVTDV
-2967 TESTNATRTT
+2967 TETTNAVRTT
-2977 NVGASGL
+2977 NAGTTGL
-2984 KTQITNA
+2984 KTSITNA
-2991 RLMGNRKASN
+2991 VFGAGKTSN

-3008 GGFAITKRDLY
+3008 GGFDITKRDLY
-3019 ITAGDKSRIY
+3019 ITAGDKSRAY
-3029 GDGNETAQYVNGTS
+3029 GADNAMAQYVNGTS
-3043 RLNVRAADATTGLAN
+3043 HLNVRPADTTTGLAN
-3058 GDTISSVTE
+3058 GDRISSITE
-3067 TIDPTATVTTDA
+3067 TIDPTAAVTTNA
-3079 GTSGLWTRVSAA
+3079 GTPHLWTRASGA

-3108 NFAITKRALTLVAGD
+3108 
-3123 KSRIYG
+3123 
-3129 TANSTANYVNG
+3129 
-3140 TNLFRVKTGT
+3140 
-3150 NLVNGDTI
+3150 
-3158 SSVTETIDPRAT
+3158 
-3170 VATDAGTAGL
+3170 
-3180 KTTIA
+3180 
-3185 GAVFG
+3185 
-3190 VGNAN
+3190 
-3195 NYDVS
+3195 
-3200 YEDGS
+3200 
-3205 FAITPRDLTLRAGDK
+3205 
-3220 TRIYGTEN
+3220 
-3228 ATAIYTGGTTKFRAD
+3228 
-3243 AATATTGLANGD
+3243 
-3255 TIADVDETTNAL
+3255 
-3267 VTSNVGESGLKTQIT
+3267 
-3282 NMRLMGNRKAS
+3282 
-3293 NYNISYVDGGFA
+3293 
-3305 ITKRDLYITA
+3305 
-3315 GDKSRVYGD
+3315 
-3324 GNETAQYVNGTS
+3324 
-3336 RLNVRAADATTGLAN
+3336 
-3351 GDAVSSITETIDPTA
+3351 
-3366 TVTTDAGTSG
+3366 
-3376 LWTRAS
+3376 
-3382 AAQFSQGTDANYN
+3382 
-3395 IHYADGNFAIT
+3395 
-3406 KRALTLVAGDKSRI
+3406 
-3420 YGTANTTAGYVNGT
+3420 
-3434 NLFRVKAG
+3434 
-3442 TNLVNGDTISSVTET
+3442 
-3457 IDPRATVTT
+3457 
-3466 DAGAAGLKTTIAGAV
+3466 
-3481 FGVGN
+3481 
-3486 ANNYDVSYEDG
+3486 
-3497 SFAITPRDL
+3497 
-3506 TLRAGDKTRIYG
+3506 
-3518 TENSTAAYTG
+3518 
-3528 GTTKFRADAATATT
+3528 
-3542 GLVNGDAVADVTE
+3542 
-3555 STNATRTTNV
+3555 
-3565 GASGLKTQIANATFG
+3565 
-3580 TGKAS
+3580 
-3585 NYSIS
+3585 
-3590 YVDGGFAITK
+3590 
-3600 RDLYITA
+3600 
-3607 GDKERAFGAENA
+3607 
-3619 TAQYVNGTQR
+3619 
-3629 INVRPS
+3629 
-3635 DATTGLANGDAI
+3635 
-3647 SSITETIDP
+3647 
-3656 TATVTTDAGTS
+3656 
-3667 GLWTR
+3667 
-3672 ASAAQFSQGTDANYN
+3672 
-3687 ILYVDGR
+3687 R
-3694 FTIVPREVLVTAGDV
+3694 FTIIPREVLITAGSAS
-3709 TRDYG
+3709 RDYG
-3714 APNPVVTEYVVER
+3714 APNPVITAYMIER
-3727 GDRTSWRG
+3727 GDHTSQRG
-3735 LLAGDKVG
+3735 LLAGDDISGITSHYDAGMNATTRG
-3743 GIRSYYD
+3743 GIYR
-3750 AAITPT
+3750 
-3756 TQGGSYPG
+3756 G
-3764 VIHIDP
+3764 VIHVDP
-3770 ASVTAGY
+3770 ASVESGY
-3777 TGASAISNYR
+3777 AGASARSNYH
-3787 FRYAPGTLKIQ
+3787 FNYAPGNLTIA

-3806 PEGRAVITSTGS
+3806 PEGRAVTTSTGAAAG
-3818 VTQVTAG
+3818 VTAG
-3825 LTGTA
+3825 
-3830 ANRVPGSLY
+3830 
-3839 GGTGAG
+3839 
-3845 SSGIGTGGASGAGG
+3845 IG
-3859 RTGTAGG
+3859 RT
-3866 RNVGGIDGNSSTS
+3866 DG
-3879 NGAAGMSGGS
+3879 A
-3889 AGSTGNVGG
+3889 
-3898 TGNAGGTGSAGDT
+3898 
-3911 TAAAST
+3911 T
-3917 GNGSGAAQPVVS
+3917 GNGSVGS
-3929 AAAKQDRSFAD
+3929 AATSVPTENRTGSNSPAD
-3940 GVTIQMPQ
+3940 GVTVQMPQ
-3948 EQASA
+3948 DAA
-3953 HWTNRVVVSNG
+3953 PTNWTNRVVLTG
-3964 KASEAHSFV
+3964 GRTSEAHDFV
-3973 AEPDGTFGFDLR
+3973 EHKDGSFGFDLG

-3998 ANNTSEAIPVLFTDG
+3998 AHNTSEAIPVLFTDG
-4013 GSRDLDGIYSIN
+4013 GARDLDGIYTVN

-4048 RNTSEKGLSF
+4048 RNTSEQALSF
-4058 LYQTQNGAYEVT
+4058 LYQTANGSFKVT
-4070 FGNGIVALYPTD
+4070 FGNGIVTLYPQDEPALSIVT
-4082 DASLNIITSSD
+4082 AKD

-4098 AVLASGILT
+4098 AVLASGLLT
-4107 AIEDLGVTPVEIRAV
+4107 SIEDLGVTPVEIRAV

-4127 LDGKSEQATA
+4127 MDGQTAEG

>member
-27 ALMIGGAQEA
+27 ALMIGGAQEV

-108 GTLQANGR
+108 GTLSANGR
-116 IFLVNP
+116 VFLVNP

-131 QVNAGSILASTMN
+131 QVDAGSIVASTMN

-157 IGTPND
+157 VGTPQD

-171 LVAQNEGTVALLG
+171 LIAQNEGTVALLG
-184 KDVVNEGVIVAR
+184 KDVMNEGVIVAR
-196 KGAAVLAAGEAVT
+196 KGAAVLAAGEAVSL
-209 IDFNGDGKVSV
+209 DFNGDGKVTV
-220 VPTTAALEQAVT
+220 VPTQAALEQAVT

-265 RAASLDGAAGVIR
+265 RAASLDGKAGAIR

-292 DVSGTKAGTVEIGG
+292 DVSGAKAGTVEIGG

-316 AKNVTVERGAAVRAD
+316 AKNVTIERGAAVRAD
-331 ATAEGAAGGTVAVW
+331 ATEAGNAGGTVAVW
-345 SDGVTKFAGE
+345 SDGRTKFAGE
-355 ITARGAG
+355 ITARGK
-362 TGAGGAVETS
+362 GAGGAVETS
-372 GAKVQITGRVDAS
+372 GAQVQITGRVDAS
-385 SAAGKAGEWLI
+385 SEAGKAGEWLI
-396 DPGDIEVKTRGTGDP
+396 DPGDIEVKTRAAGDP

-439 TGQNDNSI
+439 TGPNDNSI

-459 DATLTMKATGNVN
+459 DATLSLKATGSVN

-511 GGNVKVGGGLVEDGV
+511 GGNVKIGGGLVEDGV
-526 GFANSQSSGEA
+526 GFANSQSAGEA
-537 GITLNGA
+537 GITLNGV

-590 STGGGKGIALGNIT
+590 STGGGKGIALGGNIT

-640 TINFGTGSGGLDL
+640 TINFGTGTGGLDL
-653 TGDTFTSTGTIR
+653 AGDTFTSTGKIR

-677 SANIIANGVTADNDL
+677 KANIIANGVTADEDL
-692 AIYSGAGT
+692 EMYTGAGT
-700 LTVSGAVNVSSTH
+700 LTVSGAVNIASTH
-713 ALTLGSKNAMT
+713 ALTLGSKNAIT
-724 GAGVITAD
+724 GVGVITTDTAVLEAAD
-732 ALKLDASDA
+732 AT
-741 NVNLTGANAVKK
+741 VNLTGANAVKK
-753 LDGKAKGLIFKNN
+753 LDGKAKGLTFKNSG
-766 ANLTVGG
+766 NLTVGG
-773 ETGLVTAAGGASL
+773 ETGVVTAAGGASL
-786 DVTGDLTVGS
+786 DVTGDLTVGAH
-796 GTPLAGGVAAIQN
+796 GMTNA
-809 GAGAMKLKASGTL
+809 AGAMNLKASGTL

-841 ATTVNFDTASKVSTA
+841 AATVNFDTASKVSTA
-856 GGTIDV
+856 GGTINV
-862 KTDALTLPAGAQG
+862 KTDALTLPSGAQG

-883 VTVETKTAGKTMSV
+883 VTVETKTAGKTIAV
-897 GSSSADVRMN
+897 GSSSADVHMN

-920 LGNASTGN
+920 LGNVSTGN
-928 VAIGTADVKAPL
+928 VEIGTADVKAPL
-940 TVESGATIKFSG
+940 TVESGAIIKFSG
-952 AMTNAGGKDTTFKA
+952 ALTNAMGKDTTFKA

-978 SGAGTM
+978 AGAGTM
-984 TMTANSVTN
+984 MMTANSVTN

-1019 VGGSSALVSDA
+1019 VGGTTGLVTDA
-1030 GLGKLK
+1030 GFGTLK
-1036 AGNFYNVSIGTK
+1036 AGNFKNVSIGAK
-1048 ENVGTATIAGISAG
+1048 DNGGTATIAGISAG
-1062 NMPKY
+1062 NLPKY

-1072 KGKIDITGAVDG
+1072 QGKINITGAVNG
-1084 TTGDTLALHAEA
+1084 AATDTLALHADA
-1096 SGTTLGDGLSQS
+1096 PGTTLGDGLSQS

-1124 DLSTQPNAIQNI
+1124 DLSTQSNAISNI
-1136 AADMSD
+1136 AADMAD
-1142 GSLKLKN
+1142 GDLKLKN
-1149 NTQMKVAVVEDRTV
+1149 NTPMKVAVVEDRTV

-1175 STDIQMAAGQKLT
+1175 STDIKMDGGNKLT
-1188 VEGKL
+1188 IEGKL
-1193 NSTDDTK
+1193 TSTDDTK
-1200 IEADDLDLGNNKV
+1200 IEADDLDLGTNKV

-1223 ANKAQAINIGTGAN
+1223 ATKSQTIDIGTGAG
-1237 DWNIN
+1237 DWNID

-1356 ADAPSTEFRIAYRT
+1356 ADAPAADFRIAYRT
-1370 INNTLDGFGGF
+1370 INDTLNGFGGF

-1388 VYFYGGSVKKSINA
+1388 VYFYGGAVQKSINA

-1409 VRDNLTIEGVGT
+1409 VRENLSIEGKGT
-1421 KLKIGAD
+1421 KLTIGAD
-1428 PTQTGHDP
+1428 PSQAGHDP

-1454 KGSDGTSKEN
+1454 KGSGATKKGE

-1472 DGNIHLEKNA
+1472 GSDIHLEQGATLK
-1482 KLMVEG
+1482 VEG

-1494 LNARSGDVV
+1494 LNARNGDVV

-1510 QVAPSSTPVWVDVTG
+1510 QVAPGSTPVWVDVTG

-1552 IVTPAADDN
+1552 IVTPTADDN

-1574 RKTAGD
+1574 RKTTGD
-1580 LTLNNSSTGTGL
+1580 LTLNNSSTGAGL

-1606 EFSELVLGD
+1606 QFSELVLGD

-1620 VTIDGLEANNRVVVK
+1620 VTIDGFEANNRVVVK
-1635 TAETG
+1635 TAENG
-1640 KVTVGAGGLKV
+1640 KVTIGAGGLKV
-1651 GTDGSNNPYNVTLTT
+1651 GTDGSGKPYNVTLTT
-1666 GAIENPSG
+1666 GAIENPTG

-1711 IGTYNGSKTIGLGDG
+1711 IGTYNGTKTIGLGDG

-1740 VFGPNF
+1740 VFGPDF
-1746 SHYAIGNGTQGTIN
+1746 SHYAIGNGAQGTIN
-1760 VAGSN
+1760 VANSSLGK
-1765 LTQDVTLQAN
+1765 DVTLQAD

-1782 MRLAAGKT
+1782 MTLASGTT

-1800 QTAGKIKAAKLA
+1800 QTAGKITASNLA
-1812 AVGGNIALEK
+1812 ALGGNIALEK
-1822 DNEIGTLAA
+1822 DNAIGTLAA
-1831 DALSVKVKSNDL
+1831 DALSVKVKSDALN
-1843 TIGEITTPAG
+1843 IGEITTPAG
-1853 ASVPSRTITGVKA
+1853 APVASRTIKGVKA
-1866 GESGGTAGDVVLSAD
+1866 GESGGTAGDIELSAD
-1881 AMTFDKTVEGKG
+1881 VMTFTEGVEGKG
-1893 NLTIQQATA
+1893 NLTIQQANA
-1902 ATNLNVGATG
+1902 ATNLNVGVTG
-1912 TGLNLPENLFGGAK
+1912 TGLTLPENLFGGAK

-1945 KVGGNLNFV
+1945 NVGGTLNFV

-1964 AGSMTVD
+1964 AGSMTLD
-1971 GSANIQTNGN
+1971 GSANIRTNGN
-1981 DFALESKDLT
+1981 DFALASKDLT
-1991 TAAGSNV
+1991 TAAGSSV

-2011 MDLNGKMKG
+2011 IDLNGKMKG
-2020 KKALNILPISHNRD
+2020 TKVLNILPMSSNRD
-2034 LKLGGTVNDP
+2034 VKLGGSVNDP
-2044 TKLSLLDKYF
+2044 AKLSLLDKYF
-2054 NGNDRQFWEYEII
+2054 NGNNRQFWEYEII
-2067 NIGDRGGGGRLYQ
+2067 NIGDRGGTGRLYQ
-2080 SGTIDMPFTVKIQ
+2080 SGVIDMPFRVNIQ
-2093 QAITSGTG
+2093 QAVSSGAG
-2101 GVNLSGSIN
+2101 GVNLSGTIN

-2132 DGADRDHDGNVAIQ
+2132 DGADRDHDGNVAIHT
-2146 ADKLNTANGS
+2146 DVLNTANGS

-2165 FDTYTPDKT
+2165 FDTYSSNKT

-2188 PTFPSDIFS
+2188 PTLPSDIFS

-2204 NPDGKGFKKIRIG
+2204 NPDGKGFRKIRIG
-2217 GTNAGDIKVGNVDL
+2217 GTNAENVKVGNVDL
-2231 PEGLADAVSIKTN
+2231 PEGLADAVAIKTRGA
-2244 KDVTSTGVLKS
+2244 VTSTGVLKS
-2255 VPTLEVDAHNVNL
+2255 VPTLEVEANSVNL
-2268 TGPNEIKNLGNITSA
+2268 TGPNEIKNLGDITSRA
-2283 TGVSIETKGGT
+2283 GVSVETKGGT
-2294 NITGKITGNNAPI
+2294 NVTGVIKGNNAAI
-2307 NLTNKDG
+2307 NITNKDG

-2379 RYGTDYT
+2379 KYGVDYT
-2386 QRGSVT
+2386 NRGSFPV
-2392 IPPGKNAMFYKYQPE
+2392 PAGKNAMFYKYQPE

-2448 DYIRDHVQD
+2448 DYIRDHVID
-2457 SGTHNFGTTKHTN
+2457 SGTHNFGTTKLTN
-2470 VNADVNTADGT
+2470 VNADVNTADGS

-2495 HTYGSDSTIANEK
+2495 HIYGSDSTIANEK

-2542 YDGNPHSYTGNAG
+2542 YDGTAHSYTGNAG

-2561 ANSQTEATPG
+2561 ANSQTENTSG

-2581 IADAT
+2581 IADVT

-2624 TIKPIDIHFTAPS
+2624 TVRPIDIHFTAPS

-2659 LISGDSFAKYT
+2659 LATGDSFAKYT
-2670 VTATDGTNPVTERT
+2670 VTAVDGGGNAVTERT
-2684 GVGTYAMTLNG
+2684 GIGTYAMTLDG
-2695 VALAP
+2695 VALAS
-2700 GSRSL
+2700 GSRGIS
-2705 ATDYNITST
+2705 TDYNITST
-2714 TGTLTIKKRPLTVT
+2714 VGTLTIKKRPLTVT

-2749 AKVNVGATTAT
+2749 AKVNVAAATAT

-2797 AHFSSGTAANY
+2797 AHFSSGMAANY
-2808 DINYV
+2808 DITYV

-2852 VKVGTNLVN
+2852 VK
-2861 GDTISSVTEMID
+2861 
-2873 PRATVT
+2873 A
-2879 TDAGTAGLKTTIAGA
+2879 
-2894 VFGVG
+2894 
-2899 NANNYDVSYEDGS
+2899 
-2912 FAITPRDL
+2912 
-2920 TLRAGGKTR
+2920 
-2929 IYGTENSTA
+2929 
-2938 VYTGG
+2938 
-2943 TTKFRAD
+2943 
-2950 AATATTGL
+2950 
-2958 VNGDTVADV
+2958 
-2967 TESTNATRTT
+2967 
-2977 NVGASGL
+2977 
-2984 KTQITNA
+2984 
-2991 RLMGNRKASN
+2991 
-3001 YNISYVD
+3001 
-3008 GGFAITKRDLY
+3008 
-3019 ITAGDKSRIY
+3019 
-3029 GDGNETAQYVNGTS
+3029 
-3043 RLNVRAADATTGLAN
+3043 
-3058 GDTISSVTE
+3058 
-3067 TIDPTATVTTDA
+3067 
-3079 GTSGLWTRVSAA
+3079 
-3091 QFSHGTDAN
+3091 
-3100 YNIHYADG
+3100 
-3108 NFAITKRALTLVAGD
+3108 
-3123 KSRIYG
+3123 
-3129 TANSTANYVNG
+3129 
-3140 TNLFRVKTGT
+3140 GT

-3170 VATDAGTAGL
+3170 VTTDAGTAGL
-3180 KTTIA
+3180 KTMI
-3185 GAVFG
+3185 GSAVFG
-3190 VGNAN
+3190 TGNGN
-3195 NYDVS
+3195 NYDIS

-3228 ATAIYTGGTTKFRAD
+3228 ATAVYTGGTTKFRAD
-3243 AATATTGLANGD
+3243 AATATTGLVNGD
-3255 TIADVDETTNAL
+3255 AVADVTESTNATRTTN
-3267 VTSNVGESGLKTQIT
+3267 VGATGLKTQIANAT
-3282 NMRLMGNRKAS
+3282 FGAGKAS
-3293 NYNISYVDGGFA
+3293 NYNISYVDGGFD
-3305 ITKRDLYITA
+3305 ITRRDLYITA
-3315 GDKSRVYGD
+3315 GDKSRIYGD
-3324 GNETAQYVNGTS
+3324 DNETAQYVNGTS

-3351 GDAVSSITETIDPTA
+3351 GDVISHITETIDPTA
-3366 TVTTDAGTSG
+3366 TVTTDAGTGG

-3382 AAQFSQGTDANYN
+3382 AAQFAHGTDANYN
-3395 IHYADGNFAIT
+3395 IHYADGAFNIT

-3420 YGTANTTAGYVNGT
+3420 YGTANSTASYVNGT

-3457 IDPRATVTT
+3457 IDSRATVTT
-3466 DAGAAGLKTTIAGAV
+3466 DAGTAGLKTQIAGAV
-3481 FGVGN
+3481 FGTGN
-3486 ANNYDVSYEDG
+3486 ANNYDISYEDG

-3518 TENSTAAYTG
+3518 TENATAVYTG
-3528 GTTKFRADAATATT
+3528 GTTKFRADAATATTGLVNGDAVADVTESTNATRTTNVGATGLKTQIANATFGAGKASNYNISYVDGGFDITRRDLYITAGDKSRIYGDDNETAQYVNGTSRLNVRAADATTGLANGDVISHITETIDPTATVTTDAGTGGLWTRASAAQFAHGTDANYNIHYADGAFNITKRALTLVAGDKSRIYGTANSTASYVNGTNLFRVKAGTNLVNGDTISSVTETIDSRATVTTDAGTAGLKTQIAGAVFGTGNANNYDISYEDGSFAITPRDLTLRAGDKTRIYGTENATAVYTGGTSKFRADVATATT

-3580 TGKAS
+3580 AGKAS
-3585 NYSIS
+3585 NYNIS
-3590 YVDGGFAITK
+3590 YVDGGFDITK

-3619 TAQYVNGTQR
+3619 TARYVNGTQR

-3635 DATTGLANGDAI
+3635 DDTTGLANGDAI
-3647 SSITETIDP
+3647 SSIMETIDP
-3656 TATVTTDAGTS
+3656 TATVTTDAGTG

-3694 FTIVPREVLVTAGDV
+3694 FAIVPREVLVTAGDV

-3735 LLAGDKVG
+3735 LLAGDEVS

-3764 VIHIDP
+3764 VIHVDP

-3787 FRYAPGTLKIQ
+3787 FRYVPGKLKIQ

-3825 LTGTA
+3825 LTGVA

-3845 SSGIGTGGASGAGG
+3845 STGIGTGGASGAGG

-3866 RNVGGIDGNSSTS
+3866 RNVGGIDGNSGTS

-3889 AGSTGNVGG
+3889 AGSTGN
-3898 TGNAGGTGSAGDT
+3898 AGGTGSAGDT
-3911 TAAAST
+3911 NAAAST
-3917 GNGSGAAQPVVS
+3917 GNGSGAAAQTVVS

-3964 KASEAHSFV
+3964 KASEAHSFIT
-3973 AEPDGTFGFDLR
+3973 ESDGTFGFDLG
-3985 RTRGDRGFRPEDP
+3985 RTRGIYGHRPDDVP
-3998 ANNTSEAIPVLFTDG
+3998 GNTSEAIPVLFTDG
-4013 GSRDLDGIYSIN
+4013 GTRDLDGIYSVN

-4048 RNTSEKGLSF
+4048 RNTSEQALSF

-4070 FGNGIVALYPTD
+4070 FGNGIVTLYPQD
-4082 DASLNIITSSD
+4082 DAALNIITNKD
-4093 RKAER
+4093 RKAAR
-4098 AVLASGILT
+4098 AVLSSGILT

-4127 LDGKSEQATA
+4127 LDGQSEE

>member
-9 RSMLRKSLHSGV
+9 RGQMRRSLRSGI

-27 ALMIGGAQEA
+27 AMMMGGMNHAM
-37 YALPQGGTV
+37 ALPQGGQV
-46 AAGAAEIAQTQAEMA
+46 AAGAADIAASQAEMA
-61 IRQATESAVINWNS
+61 IHQATQNAVINWNS
-75 FNIAA
+75 FNIGA
-80 GERVNIFQPSAQAA
+80 GERVNIYQPNAQAA
-94 LLNRVIGNNPSEIF
+94 LLNRVLGGNPSEIF
-108 GTLQANGR
+108 GTLSANGR
-116 IFLVNP
+116 VFLVNP

-131 QVNAGSILASTMN
+131 QVDAGSILASTMN

-157 IGTPND
+157 VGTPTD
-163 GKVINRAS
+163 GKIINRAS
-171 LVAQNEGTVALLG
+171 LIAKNEGTVALLG
-184 KDVVNEGVIVAR
+184 KDVVNEGVIVAK
-196 KGAAVLAAGEAVT
+196 KGAAVLAAGEAVSL
-209 IDFNGDGKVSV
+209 DFNGDGKVSV
-220 VPTTAALEQAVT
+220 VPTKAAMEQAVT

-245 MSAATGDALTRS
+245 MSAATGDALMRS

-265 RAASLDGAAGVIR
+265 RAASLDGAAGSVR

-292 DVSGTKAGTVEIGG
+292 DVSGAKAGTVEIGG

-316 AKNVTVERGAAVRAD
+316 AQNVMVERGAALRAD
-331 ATAEGAAGGTVAVW
+331 ATQAGASGGTVAVW
-345 SDGVTKFAGE
+345 SDGMTKFAGE
-355 ITARGAG
+355 ITARGKG

-372 GAKVQITGRVDAS
+372 GAKVQITGIVNAS
-385 SAAGKAGEWLI
+385 SEAGKAGEWLI

-439 TGQNDNSI
+439 TGNDDHSI
-447 TVSDAITKTAGG
+447 TVTDAINKTAGG
-459 DATLTMKATGNVN
+459 DATLSLKATGSVN
-472 INADITSTAGKLNV
+472 INADISSTAGKLNV
-486 DITSDTNHRAGGSV
+486 DITSDTNHRAGGRV
-500 SVATGKNIKTL
+500 SVASGKNIKTL
-511 GGNVKVGGGLVEDGV
+511 GGNVKIGGGLMDSGV
-526 GFANSQSSGEA
+526 GFANSQSAGEA
-537 GITLNGA
+537 GIMLNGV

-590 STGGGKGIALGNIT
+590 STGGGKGIALGGNIT

-613 SLDLSGTITGD
+613 SIDLSGTITGD
-624 GDPAGTAKVWT
+624 NDPSGSAKVWT

-653 TGDTFTSTGTIR
+653 AGDTFTSTGKIR

-670 TVGDAAK
+670 TVGDASKA
-677 SANIIANGVTADNDL
+677 ANINAGGVTAGSDL
-692 AIYSGAGT
+692 AIDSGAGT
-700 LTVSGAVNVSSTH
+700 LTVDGAVNAAGH
-713 ALTLGSKNAMT
+713 ALTLGSKNAIM
-724 GAGVITAD
+724 GAGVITTD
-732 ALKLDASDA
+732 ALKLDAADA
-741 NVNLTGANAVKK
+741 TVNLTGANAVNK
-753 LDGKAKGLIFKNN
+753 LDGKAKGLTFKNSGD
-766 ANLTVGG
+766 LTVGG
-773 ETGLVTAAGGASL
+773 GTGLTTAAGGA
-786 DVTGDLTVGS
+786 DVEVTAGDLTVGTH
-796 GTPLAGGVAAIQN
+796 GITN

-856 GGTIDV
+856 GGTINV
-862 KTDALTLPAGAQG
+862 KTDALTLPTGAQG
-875 TLSSANGK
+875 TLSSANGA
-883 VTVETKTAGKTMSV
+883 VTVETKTSGKTMSV
-897 GSSSADVRMN
+897 GSSSADVHMN

-928 VAIGTADVKAPL
+928 VEIGTADVKAPL
-940 TVESGATIKFSG
+940 TVESGATLKFSG
-952 AMTNAGGKDTTFKA
+952 TLSNTGNKNTTFKA
-966 NTIDFASGANLA
+966 NAVDFAAGANLA
-978 SGAGTM
+978 AGTGTM
-984 TMTANSVTN
+984 TMVTDAVMN
-993 WNDAAFADTN
+993 WNNATFADTN
-1003 GAGTFVL
+1003 GAGTFAL
-1010 KPKTAGNFT
+1010 KTKTAGNFT
-1019 VGGSSALVSDA
+1019 VGGSSTLVSDDGFA
-1030 GLGKLK
+1030 KLK
-1036 AGNFYNVSIGTK
+1036 AGNFRNVSIGDK
-1048 ENVGTATIAGISAG
+1048 ANAGTATIDTISSG
-1062 NMPKY
+1062 NLPKY

-1072 KGKIDITGAVDG
+1072 QGKINITGAVNG
-1084 TTGDTLALHAEA
+1084 AVTDTLALHADA
-1096 SGTTLGDGLSQS
+1096 PGTTLGDGLSQS
-1108 APITVGNLL
+1108 APVSVGNLL

-1149 NTQMKVAVVEDRTV
+1149 NTHMKVAAVEDRTV

-1193 NSTDDTK
+1193 TSTDDTK
-1200 IEADDLDLGNNKV
+1200 IEADDLDLGTDKV
-1213 NVGKQLTLEK
+1213 NVGKKLTLEK
-1223 ANKAQAINIGTGAN
+1223 ATKSQAINVGTGAG
-1237 DWNIN
+1237 DWNIDN
-1242 NAAYGKIKI
+1242 SAYGEIKI
-1251 GGATQTGDVNI
+1251 GGTSQTGNI
-1262 KGATF
+1262 NINGATF

-1275 TGKVTLTGATKAGAD
+1275 SGDVTLTGATKAGAD
-1290 GKSDMKIKAHTA
+1290 GKSNMKIKAHAAT
-1302 ELPTASDT
+1302 LPTASDT

-1388 VYFYGGSVKKSINA
+1388 VYFYGGAVKKSINA

-1409 VRDNLTIEGVGT
+1409 VRDNLTIEGKGT

-1428 PTQTGHDP
+1428 PTQAGHDP

-1454 KGSDGTSKEN
+1454 KGSDGTSKET

-1472 DGNIHLEKNA
+1472 DGNIHLEQGATLK
-1482 KLMVEG
+1482 VEG

-1494 LNARSGDVV
+1494 LNARNGDII

-1510 QVAPSSTPVWVDVTG
+1510 QVAPGSTPVWVDVTG
-1525 NKLQLDAR
+1525 NKLQLDAK

-1552 IVTPAADDN
+1552 IVTSAADDN

-1580 LTLNNSSTGTGL
+1580 LTLNNSSTGAGL

-1635 TAETG
+1635 TAESG
-1640 KVTVGAGGLKV
+1640 KVTIGAGGLKV
-1651 GTDGSNNPYNVTLTT
+1651 GTDGSNKPYNVTLTT
-1666 GAIENPSG
+1666 GEIENSG
-1674 GKMNI
+1674 GAGVMNI

-1688 TNSIANLTP
+1688 TNSITNLAAHG
-1697 SSGSPSVTGTGTLG
+1697 SSPSVTGTGTLG
-1711 IGTYNGSKTIGLGDG
+1711 ISTFNGTKTIGLGDG

-1760 VAGSN
+1760 VANSSLGK
-1765 LTQDVTLQAN
+1765 DVTLQAD

-1782 MRLAAGKT
+1782 MTLAADKT

-1800 QTAGKIKAAKLA
+1800 QTAGKIKATKLA
-1812 AVGGNIALEK
+1812 AVGGNIALEQA
-1822 DNEIGTLAA
+1822 NEIGTLAA
-1831 DALSVKVKSNDL
+1831 DALSVKVKSNAL

-1881 AMTFDKTVEGKG
+1881 TMTFTEGVEGKG
-1893 NLTIQQATA
+1893 NLTVQQATA
-1902 ATNLNVGATG
+1902 ATNLNVGTTGG
-1912 TGLNLPENLFGGAK
+1912 TGLTLPANLFGGNK

-1945 KVGGNLNFV
+1945 NVGGTLNFV
-1954 DPTTIRSGAT
+1954 DPTTIRSGKT
-1964 AGSMTVD
+1964 AGSMTLD
-1971 GSANIQTNGN
+1971 GSAKIATNGN

-1991 TAAGSNV
+1991 TAAGSEV

-2011 MDLNGKMKG
+2011 MSLNGKMKG
-2020 KKALNILPISHNRD
+2020 KKALNILPISHGRD

-2044 TKLSLLDKYF
+2044 AKLSLLDKYF
-2054 NGNDRQFWEYEII
+2054 NGNNRQFWEYEII
-2067 NIGDRGGGGRLYQ
+2067 NIGDKEGGGRLYQ

-2101 GVNLSGSIN
+2101 GVNLSGSIK

-2165 FDTYTPDKT
+2165 FDTYTPGKT

-2188 PTFPSDIFS
+2188 PTLPSDIFS

-2217 GTNAGDIKVGNVDL
+2217 GQNAGDIKVGNVDL

-2283 TGVSIETKGGT
+2283 TGVSVETKGGT
-2294 NITGKITGNNAPI
+2294 NVTGKITGNNAAI
-2307 NLTNKDG
+2307 NIKNQDG

-2354 PGQRYVVHTEDSVE
+2354 PGHRYVVHTEDSVE

-2379 RYGTDYT
+2379 KYGVDYSN
-2386 QRGSVT
+2386 RSSFP
-2392 IPPGKNAMFYKYQPE
+2392 IPAGKNAMFYNYQPE

-2430 HIEDDGN
+2430 YIQDDGN
-2437 VKRRALDKTEV
+2437 LKRRALDKTEV
-2448 DYIRDHVQD
+2448 DYIRDHVID
-2457 SGTHNFGTTKHTN
+2457 SGTHNFGTTTHTN
-2470 VNADVNTADGT
+2470 VNADVNTVDGT

-2508 ITYQGHN
+2508 ITYKGHN

-2521 TVDYRIVPRV
+2521 TVDYRIVPRE
-2531 VTVTGKTSTVN
+2531 VTVTGKTETVN
-2542 YDGNPHSYTGNAG
+2542 YNGNPHSYTGNAG

-2561 ANSQTEATPG
+2561 ANGQTENTSG

-2581 IADAT
+2581 IADVT

-2609 LSATNYKFKYVPGKL
+2609 LAASNYKFKYIPGKL

-2637 GERIYGTAN
+2637 GERIYGTSN
-2646 DSVTIPA
+2646 DSVTMT
-2653 PSYTGS
+2653 SSTTHTGT
-2659 LISGDSFAKYT
+2659 LLAGDSFAKYT
-2670 VTATDGTNPVTERT
+2670 VTATDGTNDVTART
-2684 GVGTYAMTLNG
+2684 GVGTYTMTLNG
-2695 VALAP
+2695 AALAT

-2705 ATDYNITST
+2705 ATDYHITSDP
-2714 TGTLTIKKRPLTVT
+2714 GTLTIKKRALTIT

-2743 GYVNNT
+2743 GYTNNT
-2749 AKVNVGATTAT
+2749 RKVNVGATTAT
-2760 TGLVNGDAI
+2760 SGLVNGDAI

-2788 AGLWTKASA
+2788 AGLWAKASA
-2797 AHFSSGTAANY
+2797 AHFSSGTANNY
-2808 DINYV
+2808 DITYA
-2813 DGHFNITKRALTLVA
+2813 DGHFNITKRALTLAA
-2828 GDKSRIYGTANSTAG
+2828 GDKSRIYGTANSTAN

-2852 VKVGTNLVN
+2852 VKAGTNLVN
-2861 GDTISSVTEMID
+2861 GDTISTVTETID
-2873 PRATVT
+2873 SRATIT
-2879 TDAGTAGLKTTIAGA
+2879 TDAGTAGLKTKIANA
-2894 VFGVG
+2894 VFGTG
-2899 NANNYDVSYEDGS
+2899 NVNNYDISYEDGS
-2912 FAITPRDL
+2912 FVITPRDL
-2920 TLRAGGKTR
+2920 TLRAGDKTR
-2929 IYGTENSTA
+2929 IYGTENATA

-2958 VNGDTVADV
+2958 VNGDTVTDV
-2967 TESTNATRTT
+2967 TETTNAVRTT
-2977 NVGASGL
+2977 NAGTTGL
-2984 KTQITNA
+2984 KTSITNA
-2991 RLMGNRKASN
+2991 AFGTGKASN
-3001 YNISYVD
+3001 YNIHYVD
-3008 GGFAITKRDLY
+3008 GGFDITKRDLY
-3019 ITAGDKSRIY
+3019 ITAGDKSRAY
-3029 GDGNETAQYVNGTS
+3029 GADNATAQYVNGTS
-3043 RLNVRAADATTGLAN
+3043 RLNVRPADTTTGLAN
-3058 GDTISSVTE
+3058 GDRISSITE
-3067 TIDPTATVTTDA
+3067 TIDPTAAVTTNA
-3079 GTSGLWTRVSAA
+3079 GTPHLWTRASGA

-3108 NFAITKRALTLVAGD
+3108 
-3123 KSRIYG
+3123 
-3129 TANSTANYVNG
+3129 
-3140 TNLFRVKTGT
+3140 
-3150 NLVNGDTI
+3150 
-3158 SSVTETIDPRAT
+3158 
-3170 VATDAGTAGL
+3170 
-3180 KTTIA
+3180 
-3185 GAVFG
+3185 
-3190 VGNAN
+3190 
-3195 NYDVS
+3195 
-3200 YEDGS
+3200 
-3205 FAITPRDLTLRAGDK
+3205 
-3220 TRIYGTEN
+3220 
-3228 ATAIYTGGTTKFRAD
+3228 
-3243 AATATTGLANGD
+3243 
-3255 TIADVDETTNAL
+3255 
-3267 VTSNVGESGLKTQIT
+3267 
-3282 NMRLMGNRKAS
+3282 
-3293 NYNISYVDGGFA
+3293 
-3305 ITKRDLYITA
+3305 
-3315 GDKSRVYGD
+3315 
-3324 GNETAQYVNGTS
+3324 
-3336 RLNVRAADATTGLAN
+3336 
-3351 GDAVSSITETIDPTA
+3351 
-3366 TVTTDAGTSG
+3366 
-3376 LWTRAS
+3376 
-3382 AAQFSQGTDANYN
+3382 
-3395 IHYADGNFAIT
+3395 
-3406 KRALTLVAGDKSRI
+3406 
-3420 YGTANTTAGYVNGT
+3420 
-3434 NLFRVKAG
+3434 
-3442 TNLVNGDTISSVTET
+3442 
-3457 IDPRATVTT
+3457 
-3466 DAGAAGLKTTIAGAV
+3466 
-3481 FGVGN
+3481 
-3486 ANNYDVSYEDG
+3486 
-3497 SFAITPRDL
+3497 
-3506 TLRAGDKTRIYG
+3506 
-3518 TENSTAAYTG
+3518 
-3528 GTTKFRADAATATT
+3528 
-3542 GLVNGDAVADVTE
+3542 
-3555 STNATRTTNV
+3555 
-3565 GASGLKTQIANATFG
+3565 
-3580 TGKAS
+3580 
-3585 NYSIS
+3585 
-3590 YVDGGFAITK
+3590 
-3600 RDLYITA
+3600 
-3607 GDKERAFGAENA
+3607 
-3619 TAQYVNGTQR
+3619 
-3629 INVRPS
+3629 
-3635 DATTGLANGDAI
+3635 
-3647 SSITETIDP
+3647 
-3656 TATVTTDAGTS
+3656 
-3667 GLWTR
+3667 
-3672 ASAAQFSQGTDANYN
+3672 
-3687 ILYVDGR
+3687 R
-3694 FTIVPREVLVTAGDV
+3694 FTITPREVLITAGSAS
-3709 TRDYG
+3709 RDYG
-3714 APNPVVTEYVVER
+3714 APNPVITAYMIER
-3727 GDRTSWRG
+3727 GDYTSQRG
-3735 LLAGDKVG
+3735 LLAGDDIS
-3743 GIRSYYD
+3743 GITSHYD
-3750 AAITPT
+3750 AGMNAT
-3756 TQGGSYPG
+3756 TRGGTYRG
-3764 VIHIDP
+3764 VIHVDP
-3770 ASVTAGY
+3770 ASVESGY
-3777 TGASAISNYR
+3777 AGASARSNYH
-3787 FRYAPGTLKIQ
+3787 FNYAPGNLTIA

-3806 PEGRAVITSTGS
+3806 PEGRAVTTSTGAAAG
-3818 VTQVTAG
+3818 VTAG
-3825 LTGTA
+3825 
-3830 ANRVPGSLY
+3830 
-3839 GGTGAG
+3839 
-3845 SSGIGTGGASGAGG
+3845 IG
-3859 RTGTAGG
+3859 RTG
-3866 RNVGGIDGNSSTS
+3866 
-3879 NGAAGMSGGS
+3879 
-3889 AGSTGNVGG
+3889 G
-3898 TGNAGGTGSAGDT
+3898 T
-3911 TAAAST
+3911 T
-3917 GNGSGAAQPVVS
+3917 GNGSVGS
-3929 AAAKQDRSFAD
+3929 AAPSVPTENRTGSNSPAE
-3940 GVTIQMPQ
+3940 GVTVQMPQ
-3948 EQASA
+3948 DAA
-3953 HWTNRVVVSNG
+3953 PTNWTNRVVLTG
-3964 KASEAHSFV
+3964 GRTSEAHDFV
-3973 AEPDGTFGFDLR
+3973 EHKDGSFGFDLG

-3998 ANNTSEAIPVLFTDG
+3998 ARNTSEAIPVLFTDG
-4013 GSRDLDGIYSIN
+4013 GARDLDGIYTVN

-4048 RNTSEKGLSF
+4048 RNTSEQALSF
-4058 LYQTQNGAYEVT
+4058 LYQTANGAFKVT
-4070 FGNGIVALYPTD
+4070 FGNGIVTLYPQDESALSIVT
-4082 DASLNIITSSD
+4082 AKD

-4098 AVLASGILT
+4098 AVLASGLLT
-4107 AIEDLGVTPVEIRAV
+4107 SIEDLGVTPVEIRAV

-4127 LDGKSEQATA
+4127 MDGQSEE

>member
-1 MSMMRKQR
+1 MRFMKKQR
-9 RSMLRKSLHSGV
+9 RARKERGESNPFLLRLQENVRRALMGGV
-21 GILAAG
+21 GIVAAG
-27 ALMIGGAQEA
+27 AALVGTSSPAS
-37 YALPQGGTV
+37 ALPQGGEV
-46 AAGAAEIAQTQAEMA
+46 AAGAADIAKSQAEMA
-61 IRQATESAVINWNS
+61 IHQTTENAVINWQS

-80 GERVNIFQPSAQAA
+80 NERVNIFQPNAQAA
-94 LLNRVIGNNPSEIF
+94 LLNRVLGGSPSEIF
-108 GTLQANGR
+108 GTMQANGR
-116 IFLVNP
+116 VFLVNP

-131 QVNAGSILASTMN
+131 QVDAGAIAASTMN

-157 IGTPND
+157 VGTPND
-163 GKVINRAS
+163 GKVINSGTLRA
-171 LVAQNEGTVALLG
+171 ADAGAVALLG
-184 KDVVNEGVIVAR
+184 KDVVNEGVIVAK
-196 KGAAVLAAGEAVT
+196 KGAAVLAAAEDVT
-209 IDFNGDGKVSV
+209 LDFAGDGKVTV
-220 VPTTAALEQAVT
+220 VPSKAALRQTVT
-232 NKGLVEADGGLVF
+232 NKGIVEADGGLVF
-245 MSAATGDALTRS
+245 MTAATGDALVSS
-257 AVNQEGIV
+257 AVNQEGVV
-265 RAASLDGAAGVIR
+265 RAASLDGAAGAVR

-292 DVSGTKAGTVEIGG
+292 DVSGAVAGTVEIGG
-306 GWQGTGDLAH
+306 GWQGAGDLAH
-316 AKNVTVERGAAVRAD
+316 AKNVTIERGASVRAD
-331 ATAEGAAGGTVAVW
+331 ATAEGSAGGTVAVW
-345 SDGVTKFAGE
+345 SDGRTRFAGE
-355 ITARGAG
+355 ITARGKG

-372 GAKVQITGRVDAS
+372 GAKVQITGAVNAS
-385 SAAGKAGEWLI
+385 SESGKAGEWLI
-396 DPGDIEVKTRGTGDP
+396 DPGDIEVKTRAAGDP
-411 EAGSQ
+411 EKGSQ

-439 TGQNDNSI
+439 TGTNDNSI

-459 DATLTMKATGNVN
+459 DATLSLKATGSVN

-500 SVATGKNIKTL
+500 SVASGKNIKTL
-511 GGNVKVGGGLVEDGV
+511 GGNVKIGGGLMDSGV
-526 GFANSQSSGEA
+526 GFANSQSAGEA
-537 GITLNGA
+537 GIKLDGA
-544 TIDTTDG
+544 AIDTTAG
-551 ATASGNVELAGSTT
+551 AAASGNVELAGSTT
-565 ANAAGVSLTG
+565 ANAAGVSLAGT
-575 ATITAGAGK
+575 TITAGAGK

-590 STGGGKGIALGNIT
+590 STGGGKGIAIGGNIT
-604 TRSVELRTD
+604 TRSVELRAD

-624 GDPAGTAKVWT
+624 GDVSGTAKVWT

-640 TINFGTGSGGLDL
+640 TINFGTGTGGLDL
-653 TGDTFTSTGTIR
+653 ASNTFTSTGKIR

-677 SANIIANGVTADNDL
+677 KANIVANGVTADEDL
-692 AIYSGAGT
+692 ALYSGAGT
-700 LTVSGAVNVSSTH
+700 LTVSGAVNIASTH
-713 ALTLGSKNAMT
+713 ALTLGSKNAIT
-724 GAGVITAD
+724 GAGVITTDKAVLDAAD
-732 ALKLDASDA
+732 AA
-741 NVNLTGANAVKK
+741 VNLTGANAVNK
-753 LDGKAKGLIFKNN
+753 LDGKAKGLTFKNSG
-766 ANLTVGG
+766 NLTVGG

-786 DVTGDLTVGS
+786 DVTGDLTVGTH
-796 GTPLAGGVAAIQN
+796 GMTNA
-809 GAGAMKLKASGTL
+809 AGAMKLKASGTL

-897 GSSSADVRMN
+897 GSSSADVHMN

-928 VAIGTADVKAPL
+928 IEIGTADVKAPL
-940 TVESGATIKFSG
+940 TAESGATIKFSG
-952 AMTNAGGKDTTFKA
+952 ALTNAAGKDTTFKA
-966 NTIDFASGANLA
+966 NTIDFAAGANLA
-978 SGAGTM
+978 AGAGTM

-1019 VGGSSALVSDA
+1019 VGGTAGLVTDA
-1030 GLGKLK
+1030 GFGKLK
-1036 AGNFYNVSIGTK
+1036 AGNFKNVSIGAK
-1048 ENVGTATIAGISAG
+1048 DNVGTATIAGIASG
-1062 NMPKY
+1062 NLPKY

-1072 KGKIDITGAVDG
+1072 KGKINITGAVTG
-1084 TTGDTLALHAEA
+1084 TAADTLALHADA
-1096 SGTTLGDGLSQS
+1096 PGTTLGDGLSQS
-1108 APITVGNLL
+1108 APISVGNLL

-1124 DLSTQPNAIQNI
+1124 NLGTQSNAIKNI

-1149 NTQMKVAVVEDRTV
+1149 NTHMKVAVVEDRTV
-1163 NPAKNVDGLKTK
+1163 SPAKNVDGLKTK

-1193 NSTDDTK
+1193 TSTDDTK

-1213 NVGKQLTLEK
+1213 DVGKQLTLEK
-1223 ANKAQAINIGTGAN
+1223 ATKAQTINVGTGAT

-1242 NAAYGKIKI
+1242 NTNYGKIKL
-1251 GGATQTGDVNI
+1251 GGATQTGDINI

-1370 INNTLDGFGGF
+1370 INDTLSGFGGF

-1388 VYFYGGSVKKSINA
+1388 VYFYGGAVKKSINA

-1409 VRDNLTIEGVGT
+1409 VRDNLSIEGKGT
-1421 KLKIGAD
+1421 KLTIGAD
-1428 PTQTGHDP
+1428 PTQAGHDP

-1454 KGSDGTSKEN
+1454 KGSGATKKGE

-1472 DGNIHLEKNA
+1472 GSDIHLEQGA
-1482 KLMVEG
+1482 KLKVEG
-1488 NYAQAT
+1488 NYAMAT
-1494 LNARSGDVV
+1494 LNARNGDVV

-1510 QVAPSSTPVWVDVTG
+1510 EVAAGSTPVWVDVTG

-1580 LTLNNSSTGTGL
+1580 LTLNNSSTGAGL

-1606 EFSELVLGD
+1606 QFSELVLGD

-1640 KVTVGAGGLKV
+1640 KVTVGTGGLKV
-1651 GTDGSNNPYNVTLTT
+1651 GTDGSGKPYNVTLTT
-1666 GAIENPSG
+1666 GAIENPTG

-1679 GAGSALNLY
+1679 GGGSALNLY
-1688 TNSIANLTP
+1688 TNSIANLAP

-1760 VAGSN
+1760 VKNSSLGK
-1765 LTQDVTLQAN
+1765 DVTLQAD

-1782 MRLAAGKT
+1782 MTLAADKT

-1800 QTAGKIKAAKLA
+1800 QTAGKIKAANLA

-1831 DALSVKVKSNDL
+1831 DALSVKVKSNAL
-1843 TIGEITTPAG
+1843 TIGEVTTPAG

-1902 ATNLNVGATG
+1902 ATNLSVGTTG

-1945 KVGGNLNFV
+1945 NVGGNLNFV
-1954 DPTTIRSGAT
+1954 DPTTIRSGKT

-1971 GSANIQTNGN
+1971 GSANIRTNGN

-1991 TAAGSNV
+1991 TDAGSSV

-2011 MDLNGKMKG
+2011 MNLNGKMKG
-2020 KKALNILPISHNRD
+2020 KKALNILPISHDRD

-2054 NGNDRQFWEYEII
+2054 NGNNRQFWEYEII

-2080 SGTIDMPFTVKIQ
+2080 SGTIDMPFTLKIQ

-2115 YTVASREV
+2115 YTIASREV

-2165 FDTYTPDKT
+2165 FDTYTPGKT
-2174 LNFGT
+2174 INFGT

-2188 PTFPSDIFS
+2188 PTLPSDIFS

-2217 GTNAGDIKVGNVDL
+2217 GQNAGNVKVGNVDL

-2244 KDVTSTGVLKS
+2244 GAVTSTGVLKS
-2255 VPTLEVDAHNVNL
+2255 VPTLEVEANSVNL

-2283 TGVSIETKGGT
+2283 TGVTVETKGGT
-2294 NITGKITGNNAPI
+2294 NVTGKITGNNAAI
-2307 NLTNKDG
+2307 NIKNQDG

-2340 AFKNKGGANAIQTA
+2340 AFKNKAGANAIQTA
-2354 PGQRYVVHTEDSVE
+2354 PGHRYVVHTEDSVE
-2368 NEIDGLVFEFR
+2368 NEIDGLVFQFR
-2379 RYGTDYT
+2379 KYGVDYSN
-2386 QRGSVT
+2386 RGAF
-2392 IPPGKNAMFYKYQPE
+2392 PAPAGKNAMYYKYQPE
-2407 LKLYSTRAYG
+2407 LKLYSTRTYG
-2417 DDNAAFF
+2417 DDNATFF

-2437 VKRRALDKTEV
+2437 LKRRALDKTEV
-2448 DYIRDHVQD
+2448 DYIRDHVID
-2457 SGTHNFGTTKHTN
+2457 SGTHNFGTTKLTN
-2470 VNADVNTADGT
+2470 VNADVKTADGT
-2481 VTNAMTDVNMRSGA
+2481 VTNAMTDVTRRAGTR
-2495 HTYGSDSTIANEK
+2495 TYGSNSTIANEK
-2508 ITYQGHN
+2508 ITYTGHN

-2531 VTVTGKTSTVN
+2531 VTVTGKTETVN
-2542 YDGNPHSYTGNAG
+2542 YNGNPHNYTGNAG
-2555 VTFSNF
+2555 VTYSNF
-2561 ANSQTEATPG
+2561 ANSQTENTPG
-2571 LLSGSVSYTP
+2571 LLSGAVSYTP

-2599 EYSVD
+2599 KYSVD

-2624 TIKPIDIHFTAPS
+2624 TVKPIDIHFTAPS
-2637 GERIYGTAN
+2637 GERIYGTSN
-2646 DSVTIPA
+2646 DSVTMT
-2653 PSYTGS
+2653 SSTTHTGT
-2659 LISGDSFAKYT
+2659 LLSGDSFAKYT
-2670 VTATDGTNPVTERT
+2670 VTATDGTNDVTERT
-2684 GVGTYAMTLNG
+2684 GVGTYTMTLQG
-2695 VALAP
+2695 AALAS

-2705 ATDYNITST
+2705 ATDYNITSDP
-2714 TGTLTIKKRPLTVT
+2714 GTLTIKKRALTVT
-2728 AGDKSRVYG
+2728 AGDKSRAYG

-2743 GYVNNT
+2743 GYINHT
-2749 AKVNVGATTAT
+2749 GKVNIAAATAT

-2769 DDVTETID
+2769 DDVTEAID
-2777 PTATVTTNAGT
+2777 PAATVTTNAGT

-2797 AHFSSGTAANY
+2797 AHFSHGTANNY
-2808 DINYV
+2808 DITYV
-2813 DGHFNITKRALTLVA
+2813 NGHFNITKRALTLAA
-2828 GDKSRIYGTANSTAG
+2828 GDKSRIYGTANATAG
-2843 YVNGTNLFR
+2843 YVGGTNLFR
-2852 VKVGTNLVN
+2852 VKQGSLVN
-2861 GDTISSVTEMID
+2861 GDSISTVTETID
-2873 PRATVT
+2873 SRATVT
-2879 TDAGTAGLKTTIAGA
+2879 TDAGTAGLKTKIANA
-2894 VFGVG
+2894 VFGTG
-2899 NANNYDVSYEDGS
+2899 NAANYDITYDDGS
-2912 FAITPRDL
+2912 FAITKRDL
-2920 TLRAGGKTR
+2920 TLRAGDKSR

-2943 TTKFRAD
+2943 TSKFRAD

-2958 VNGDTVADV
+2958 VNGDAVTDV
-2967 TESTNATRTT
+2967 TETTNAVRTT
-2977 NVGASGL
+2977 NVGAAGL
-2984 KTQITNA
+2984 KTQIAGA
-2991 RLMGNRKASN
+2991 RFGTGKAAN
-3001 YNISYVD
+3001 YNIHYVD
-3008 GGFAITKRDLY
+3008 GGFTITKRDLY
-3019 ITAGDKSRIY
+3019 IKAGDKSRIY

-3043 RLNVRAADATTGLAN
+3043 RINVRPADATTGLVN
-3058 GDTISSVTE
+3058 GDAISSITE

-3079 GTSGLWTRVSAA
+3079 GTAGLWTRASAA

-3140 TNLFRVKTGT
+3140 TNLFHVKTG
-3150 NLVNGDTI
+3150 NLVNGDAI
-3158 SSVTETIDPRAT
+3158 SSVTETIDSRAT
-3170 VATDAGTAGL
+3170 VTTDAGTAGL
-3180 KTTIA
+3180 KTKIA
-3185 GAVFG
+3185 NAVFG
-3190 VGNAN
+3190 TGNAN
-3195 NYDVS
+3195 NYD
-3200 YEDGS
+3200 
-3205 FAITPRDLTLRAGDK
+3205 I
-3220 TRIYGTEN
+3220 
-3228 ATAIYTGGTTKFRAD
+3228 
-3243 AATATTGLANGD
+3243 
-3255 TIADVDETTNAL
+3255 
-3267 VTSNVGESGLKTQIT
+3267 
-3282 NMRLMGNRKAS
+3282 
-3293 NYNISYVDGGFA
+3293 
-3305 ITKRDLYITA
+3305 
-3315 GDKSRVYGD
+3315 
-3324 GNETAQYVNGTS
+3324 
-3336 RLNVRAADATTGLAN
+3336 
-3351 GDAVSSITETIDPTA
+3351 
-3366 TVTTDAGTSG
+3366 
-3376 LWTRAS
+3376 
-3382 AAQFSQGTDANYN
+3382 
-3395 IHYADGNFAIT
+3395 
-3406 KRALTLVAGDKSRI
+3406 
-3420 YGTANTTAGYVNGT
+3420 
-3434 NLFRVKAG
+3434 
-3442 TNLVNGDTISSVTET
+3442 
-3457 IDPRATVTT
+3457 
-3466 DAGAAGLKTTIAGAV
+3466 
-3481 FGVGN
+3481 
-3486 ANNYDVSYEDG
+3486 SYEDG

-3518 TENSTAAYTG
+3518 TENSTAVYTG
-3528 GTTKFRADAATATT
+3528 GTSKFRADAATAATGLVNGDAIADVDESTNALVTTNAGTAGLKTRIANARLMGNRKASNYNIHYVDGGFDITKRDLYIQAGDKSRAYGAANSLAHYVNGTSRINVRQADATT
-3542 GLVNGDAVADVTE
+3542 GLVNGD
-3555 STNATRTTNV
+3555 R
-3565 GASGLKTQIANATFG
+3565 
-3580 TGKAS
+3580 
-3585 NYSIS
+3585 
-3590 YVDGGFAITK
+3590 
-3600 RDLYITA
+3600 
-3607 GDKERAFGAENA
+3607 
-3619 TAQYVNGTQR
+3619 
-3629 INVRPS
+3629 
-3635 DATTGLANGDAI
+3635 I
-3647 SSITETIDP
+3647 SSITEAVDP
-3656 TATVTTDAGTS
+3656 LATLTADAGTPN
-3667 GLWTR
+3667 LWTR
-3672 ASAAQFSQGTDANYN
+3672 VSDAQFGSGLASNYA
-3687 ILYVDGR
+3687 IHYADGR
-3694 FTIVPREVLVTAGDV
+3694 FAIVPREVLVTAGNAS
-3709 TRDYG
+3709 RDYG
-3714 APNPVVTEYVVER
+3714 APNPVVTEYTVER
-3727 GDRTSWRG
+3727 GDYMSERG
-3735 LLAGDKVG
+3735 LLAGDDLTGVAT
-3743 GIRSYYD
+3743 YYD
-3750 AAITPT
+3750 AAITPQT
-3756 TQGGSYPG
+3756 AGGTYAG
-3764 VIHIDP
+3764 VIHVDP
-3770 ASVTAGY
+3770 ASVNAGY
-3777 TGASAISNYR
+3777 QGATALSNYR
-3787 FRYAPGTLKIQ
+3787 FSYAPGALKINL
-3798 MRGFDMST
+3798 RGFDMST
-3806 PEGRAVITSTGS
+3806 PEGRVVTTGSITASQIISNLSHGHTGGVSGMTGGIGSMMGAGGGSASMRGSAGSSGGTRTGSGTSRFGGTSASGGNAGNYSGTSASGGNAGSYGGTRASGGKTIGGTSASGGTSSVGGTSTGS
-3818 VTQVTAG
+3818 S
-3825 LTGTA
+3825 
-3830 ANRVPGSLY
+3830 AN
-3839 GGTGAG
+3839 TG
-3845 SSGIGTGGASGAGG
+3845 SSNAGNRSSAGI
-3859 RTGTAGG
+3859 
-3866 RNVGGIDGNSSTS
+3866 
-3879 NGAAGMSGGS
+3879 
-3889 AGSTGNVGG
+3889 GSTGSTSG
-3898 TGNAGGTGSAGDT
+3898 TVAGAPP
-3911 TAAAST
+3911 
-3917 GNGSGAAQPVVS
+3917 AAQLH
-3929 AAAKQDRSFAD
+3929 DTSFAD
-3940 GVTIQMPQ
+3940 GVSVDMPKDL
-3948 EQASA
+3948 AA
-3953 HWTNRVVVSNG
+3953 TNWQSRVVVSAG
-3964 KASEAHSFV
+3964 GASEAHDYV
-3973 AEPDGTFGFDLR
+3973 EGADGSFGFDLAK
-3985 RTRGDRGFRPEDP
+3985 TRGNYGIHDEIPGGT
-3998 ANNTSEAIPVLFTDG
+3998 AEAIPVLFTDG

-4025 YSPEKLAIKPSSKKV
+4025 YGAGKLAIKPASKKV
-4040 DIPDPKEI
+4040 EIPDPKEI
-4048 RNTSEKGLSF
+4048 RHAAEKALSF
-4058 LYQTQNGAYEVT
+4058 LYQTKNGAFEVT
-4070 FGNGIVALYPTD
+4070 FGNGIVTLYPKD
-4082 DASLNIITSSD
+4082 DAALNIVVGKD
-4093 RKAER
+4093 KKAER
-4098 AVLASGILT
+4098 AVLASGLLT

-4122 YIFNV
+4122 YIFKE
-4127 LDGKSEQATA
+4127 LGESAE